1 MAHITAYFATRDY
14 TKPAIDRRIAE
25 LLKRRVAL
33 EGLQTETLKERLAKF
48 KEQRNAR
55 QGLLKAV
62 HRQVL
67 EVVAFI
73 LNVDTDLLEE
83 GVIDKDEYINVFDSF
98 FQKNGKRAIL
108 IHFQPMEPPPLESGR
123 WSPQYTHESK
133 VTRCCVTDG
142 LNEQLSGKCVIIYRL
157 RSDIEFESKHLLE
170 DTFFAYAEVDPLSQ
184 SALGAISELILRLN
198 LPAIF
203 ANTVWGEL
211 SKNEAGEKVKNNFIC
226 DFKDFCEFLSMTKID
241 LENIVKFY
249 TDWDV
254 YNKYLATAEAFKQ
267 SRSNLEA
274 IHAIEN
280 NVRMWMKCME
290 RAVVESQ
297 QLRRETETMGP
308 NAELSY
314 WRRLLARFSS
324 ITEHIQSPVTQKYID
339 LLTKI
344 RSKHLKKWRM
354 LENHVRTIQIL
365 SQDNVKYLY
374 ALEKFTQPLYRL
386 DPTKMGEY
394 LPPLMYVI
402 RMIYATSRFFN
413 TRRMVTAVFVKMTN
427 QMILACKAYL
437 TEHGKINIWNES
449 KSDCTKLC
457 EQYFDYYNNMCKQVR
472 ESSDEKPFEVSEM
485 YVFGKFN
492 TFKTRIIKIMD
503 VFQTALTYLILYS
516 SAIQGIDVFANKFSS
531 FFQEISAHKYD
542 PLDHRKPFFD
552 SDYDKYKKSVAE
564 TEVEL
569 RNFFYKCVSE
579 TPNIAEAL
587 RVVARFEKLKFRHL
601 RIDRKYLELI
611 TLFQKEIEDVRDR
624 YNEDRS
630 DPPIPRNVP
639 PIAGRILWIRQLYRR
654 IEDPMEI
661 YKKCKRVLA
670 HDHMQKCIKIYN
682 ALISV
687 FIHYELIYHK
697 AWYDS
702 SEIVRL
708 ALASPLIIRHPET
721 NKYHLN
727 FDSYI
732 IEVIRE
738 SEHMARFGLEIPDFI
753 QIITF
758 CKERIFSSYETVKQ
772 LVEENNIVRRT
783 IPILFLNLVKIVL
796 VDLEMAFQPC
806 LSVITWTSLNISE
819 ACNEIREAVVSMQ
832 IFIKEIKDMKEAR
845 VDEVF
850 ESISEAMLLKL
861 DDYPKEPNEL
871 LEDNIAFGLEVTA
884 DLAIKSSAAEKAV
897 TTIINK
903 FMDFIT
909 DETVQDVKYNWLDQD
924 KIYKHT
930 SQTKLTKGKYEP
942 GFAPIE
948 RTHKVQIN
956 KVHSDC
962 MELFAYFHNKLIE
975 ALVKCTKNSLDS
987 LKKQVTVMSHL
998 TRDNNGSRKGSP
1010 ILIAAFVLQI
1020 PNIVTVPPLEELQH
1034 YFGKLVISIVANHK
1048 EIVAWGQNYF
1058 TTASSNNE
1066 ENNKATYKNYYQVIS
1081 DHKEIV
1087 RSVMSLQGA
1096 ILAIKQD
1103 IAEISNRYLKY
1114 SHIWDEERDNIV
1126 QNFVDSEPI
1135 IQEIKEKFV
1144 EYDDLVDEIENL
1156 PDKHVVGPL
1165 EICMEK
1171 LKLAL
1176 LIEARMW
1183 KTLLGQML
1191 STTYKEK
1198 LKRITD
1204 YINDKNKVLARTIKD
1219 LEDVRIAMKCLGEIR
1234 DDFISLDIELILIE
1248 ETYTLMGKFNIPVS
1262 KEEQDIVDSLR
1273 YNFTNMLNTAK
1284 EVQARICEMQEPL
1297 KKELTDGV
1305 ALFKQAVIEFDND
1318 FELHGPMVEGIPAK
1332 EASDRLILFQGRFED
1347 LWSKYE
1353 TYSSGE
1359 SLFGIE
1365 LTEYPPLHQRKRE
1378 INLLQKLYSLYL
1390 QVIRT
1395 IDSYYEIPWSDIDI
1409 ESIVTEL
1416 GDFQNRCRRLPKA
1429 MTDWPA
1435 FIELKKKID
1444 DFNATCP
1451 LLELMANKAMQDR
1464 HWERMSK
1471 LCKYNFDVESESF
1484 TLANVMQAPLLKY
1497 KDEVEDICISA
1508 VKEQD
1513 IESKLHQII
1522 AEWATVDLE
1531 FAPFKQRGDLL
1542 LKGIETIEIIARL
1555 EDSLMVISSLLA
1567 NRYNAP
1573 FKKDIQLWQNKLSN
1587 TSEILAKWLNVQ
1599 NLWAYLEAVFIGGD
1613 ISKQLPAEAKRF
1625 NNIDKAWV
1633 KIMYRARERVNAVET
1648 CTGDETMGQF
1658 LPHLL
1663 EQLESCQKSLSGYL
1677 ETKRSVFPRFC
1688 FISDPTL
1695 LEILGQAADCHTI
1708 QNYLDGFFDNIGK
1721 LDFHEKEYEK
1731 IIAMYSR
1738 ENEKVVLDKE
1748 ILCTGGVEN
1757 WLNTLLLVHQSS
1769 VGSVISQG
1777 MQTLANEE
1785 FDIIQLIDNSILQVG
1800 LLALQVLWTRDA
1812 EIALNTAKRDRGIMK
1827 RTNQWFLD
1835 LLNSLIEVTVKDLTK
1850 YARAKYEAL
1859 ITIHVH
1865 QRDIFDEL
1873 CHLRIRNASD
1883 FEWLKQSRFYFDS
1896 ETEDVPIKITD
1907 IDFIYQNEFLG
1918 CTDRLAITPLTDRC
1932 YITLAQAVGMN
1943 FGGAPAGPA
1952 GTGKTETTK
1961 DMGKALG
1968 KYVVVFNC
1976 SDQMDF
1982 RGLGRIFK
1990 GLAMSGTWGCFD
2002 EFNRIDL
2009 PVLSVAAQQI
2019 AIVLTARK
2027 ERKVNFLFSDG
2038 EVYKLNFEFG
2048 IFITMNPGY
2057 AGRQELPENLKIQ
2070 FRSVAMMVPDR
2081 QIIMR
2086 VKLAACGFKENVLLS
2101 RKFFTL
2107 YKLCEEQ
2114 LSKQVHYD
2122 FGLRNILSCLR
2133 TLGAQKRANPTDSEE
2148 TTLMR
2153 VLRDM
2158 NLSKLVDED
2167 EPLFMSLIE
2176 DMFPGIKLRTQTY
2189 KDLQKAIANA
2199 TVALGIMNHAEWNLK
2214 TVQLYETS
2222 LVRHGLMVL
2231 GPTGSGK
2238 TQCMWAL
2245 MKALTEMGMPHKEVR
2260 MNPKAITA
2268 AQMFGRLDVATNDWT
2283 DGIFS
2288 TIWRRSTHTKKT
2300 DNLWMVLDGPVD
2312 AVWIENLNSVLDD
2325 NKTLTLANGD
2335 RIIMASNTKLVFEPD
2350 NVDNASPATISRMGM
2365 VFISASVLKWS
2376 PILEGWFK
2384 KRPAALVE
2392 VLRPLFHKI
2401 YEDAHTF
2408 VQTKLPVKMKLLEAI
2423 YIRQCIDLLEGLL
2436 GTSTETPRVL
2446 PDYHVEKIF
2455 LFSLMWSLGAVLELE
2470 ERNLLQEFLVTH
2482 PSKCHWPQCNEDETV
2497 FEYLVSEDGQW
2508 IHWSER
2514 VPEFIYPSDEV
2525 LQYHTIL
2532 VPNIDNTRTLFLID
2546 VIAKQGKAVLLIGE
2560 QGTAKTVMIK
2570 GYMSHYDPEEHLHKS
2585 FSFSSAST
2593 PNMVQRVFE
2602 SYVEKRVGTTY
2613 GPPGGRK
2620 MSIFI
2625 DDINMPYINEWGDQ
2639 VTNEIVRQLMEYKGF
2654 YSLDKPGDFC
2664 IIQDIQ
2670 LLAAMIHPGGGRN
2683 DIPPRL
2689 KRQFNIFN
2697 CTLPSNKSMDTIFR
2711 TIGQGYFCSTRF
2723 EPHIVDFLPKLI
2735 PLTRVLWQQTKMK
2748 MLPTPAKFHYVFNLR
2763 DLSRIWEGIL
2773 RIERAECDSVT
2784 RLLKLWEH
2792 ECTRVIADR
2801 FTSNEDT
2808 QWFKSTLKRT
2818 AEKMLGPDFN
2828 FYVSVETYFVN
2839 FLREPPEPTGDEP
2852 EDFVIEAPK
2861 IYEEIPSYEAVT
2873 AKIKQNM
2880 DQFNEYIRGM
2890 SLDLVFFHDA
2900 LVHLIR
2906 ISRILGVPRSNGML
2920 VGVGGSGKQSLT
2932 RLASFIAGF
2941 SFFQIVL
2948 SRSYNVGT
2956 LMEDLRKVYR
2966 GAGTG
2971 SKGQTFIFTDNEIKE
2986 EAFLEYINNILS
2998 VGEVAN
3004 LFPADELDD
3013 ILTIITPIMK
3023 AEDPRR
3029 PPTPDNLYDFFI
3041 SRARNQLHVI
3051 LCFSPVGEK
3060 FRSRALQFPGLISGC
3075 TINWFWRWPK
3085 DALYAVS
3092 DHFLMKYKI
3101 ICTPEVKEHL
3111 VKVMGDVHDD
3121 VNDTCAKYFDR
3132 FRRQVHV
3139 TPKSFLT
3146 YLAGY
3151 KVLYKQRLDNIN
3163 TMAYRMSSGL
3173 NKLVDAAAQVD
3184 ELRKV
3189 LEKNQQE
3196 IAEKNVQVEA
3206 ILVTVNQKKSE
3217 AEAVKAQVQVSKDE
3231 AEAILKVIAKEKGVA
3246 EQKLK
3251 VAEPALLAAEA
3262 ALQTIKAAD
3271 IATVRKLGKPPYLI
3285 TLIMDCVIILFGRRL
3300 EPVKPDYE
3308 RQFLTPSWA
3317 EALKVMADTRF
3328 LYNLQHFPKD
3338 NINAET
3344 VDLMQPYLNYSL
3356 YTYEAAKQACGNV
3369 AGLLQ
3374 WTISMVTFYGI
3385 NKDVLP
3391 LKANLA
3397 VQESKYEKANRNL
3410 MEAEGLL
3417 RAKDEDLK
3425 VVQSEFDAVMEE
3437 RQKIVDLAEACQ
3449 AKTDT
3454 ATAMIEGLSGER
3466 IRWTEQLA
3474 TFKSETD
3481 RLVGDVLVLM
3491 GFLSYCGP
3499 FNQEFRTLLQRN
3511 WFDFVQARKIP
3522 ISLVIN
3528 ITATL
3533 TDTATIGEWSLQGLP
3548 TDDLSIQNGIIVTQ
3562 ATRYP
3567 LLIDPQLQGKAWI
3580 KNKEADFQLQPTLLT
3595 HKYFRNHLE
3604 DCVSLG
3610 RPLLI
3615 EDVAEELDP
3624 VLDNLLEKNFIKIGL
3639 SLKVRLGDKEVD
3651 IHKDFRLY
3659 ITTKLPNPSYTPEIF
3674 ARTAMI
3680 DFTVTIKGLEDQLLG
3695 RVILTE
3701 KKELETEKTQLIA
3714 DVTANNRKIKEL
3726 EANLLHKLTTVEG
3739 PLIEDVELMSVLNI
3753 TKQTA
3758 AEINEKLS
3766 IAKDTELRIDTAR
3779 EEFRPVA
3786 TRGSVLYF
3794 LICDMAMVNCMYQTS
3809 LVQFLERF
3817 DISMERSEKSPVNQ
3831 RRINFIIEYLTF
3843 EIFRYKARG
3852 LYEIHKYMFI
3862 LLMTLK
3868 IDLQRES
3875 ITHEEFQ
3882 YFIKGGA
3889 ALDLNNVAPKPCKW
3903 IADVT
3908 WLNLIAL
3915 SALRQFQYIVSQ
3927 VPASE
3932 KLWKQWFDKSA
3943 PEEEVIPDGYNSLD
3957 TFRRLLLI
3965 RAWCIDR
3972 TLSQSRKY
3980 IGTSL
3985 GEKYAAPVI
3994 TLLDVMHSESR
4005 PNTPMICF
4013 LSMGSDPT
4021 PSIEQLAKKMEIICR
4036 SISMGQGQE
4045 VHARKL
4051 LNSAKTEGF
4060 WALCQNC
4067 HLGLEYMAELVNF
4080 ILDMEEPHPNFRI
4093 WITTEPHKEFP
4104 ISLLQMS
4111 IKYTYEP
4118 PQGMKF
4124 AQSRESFVCKFLN
4137 FVTGVRAGLLATYSG
4152 MNQEM
4157 LDQCDASQY
4166 IPIIYTVSFL
4176 HTIVQER
4183 RKFGPLGW
4191 NIPYEFNLSDW
4202 LASCMFINNHLNDFD
4217 VKQGISWLTVRYMIG
4232 EVQYGGRVTD
4242 DYDKRLLNTFTKIWF
4257 SDALFS
4263 EEFVFYKGYPVLVYK
4278 QVSEYLKAIDEMN
4291 PVDPPQVYGLH
4302 ANANITYQGNT
4313 TQAVLDTIMSVQPKD
4328 AGSGGG
4334 ESREVLVARQA
4345 SDMLNKLPPY
4355 YDPFEVKDRL
4365 QILGA
4370 TAPMNIF
4377 LKQEIDRI
4385 QIVIKLVNITLKDL
4399 LLAIEGVIIMSE
4411 ELRDALD
4418 NIYDAR
4424 VPKVWKAKSWE
4435 SSSLGFWFTEL
4446 LDRNRQF
4453 STWLFSGRPVKFWM
4467 TGFFNPQGF
4476 LTAMRQE
4483 VTRAHK
4489 GWALDNVTLH
4499 NEVLRYTVEEVKT
4512 APQEGVYVY
4521 GLFLEGAGWDKRNNR
4536 LCESANKVLYV
4547 LMPVIHIF
4555 ALYNLPDKDPKLY
4568 QCPVYKKPQRTYVLL
4583 ITPLWLQTSRPPE
4596 FWILRGVAL
4605 LCDIK

>member
-1 MAHITAYFATRDY
+1 MAHITAYFANRDY

-25 LLKRRVAL
+25 LLKRRVGL
-33 EGLQTETLKERLAKF
+33 EGLTTESLEDRLVKF
-48 KEQRNAR
+48 KENRNAR
-55 QGLLKAV
+55 QALLRAT

-67 EVVAFI
+67 EIVAFI
-73 LNVDTDLLEE
+73 LNIDPDLLEE

-98 FQKNGKRAIL
+98 FLKDGKRAIL
-108 IHFQPMEPPPLESGR
+108 IHYQLMEPPPFGTVNHSSPILILFWTQLICKRICIKIESGR
-123 WSPQYTHESK
+123 WSPQYERETSMI
-133 VTRCCVTDG
+133 RCCVTDG
-142 LNEQLSGKCVIIYRL
+142 LTERLSGKVVIVYRL
-157 RSDIEFESKHLLE
+157 KSDIDFETKHLLE
-170 DTFFAYAEVDPLSQ
+170 ETFYAYAEVDPVSQ
-184 SALGAISELILRLN
+184 NALAAISDLILRLN
-198 LPAIF
+198 LPAIT

-211 SKNEAGEKVKNNFIC
+211 SKSETGEKVKNNFIC
-226 DFKDFCEFLSMTKID
+226 DFRDFCEFLSMTTMD
-241 LENIVKFY
+241 LENTVKFF
-249 TDWDV
+249 TDWEV
-254 YNKYLATAEAFKQ
+254 YDKHLSSPENIKTSLGSPEAVQ
-267 SRSNLEA
+267 A
-274 IHAIEN
+274 VEN
-280 NVRMWMKCME
+280 NVRLWMKSME
-290 RAVVESQ
+290 RAIVQSQ

-324 ITEHIQSPVTQKYID
+324 IIEHIQSPVTQKYLN
-339 LLTKI
+339 LLTTIK
-344 RSKHLKKWRM
+344 SKLMKALQKWTM
-354 LENHVRTIQIL
+354 LEQRVKMIQIL
-365 SQDNVKYLY
+365 AQDNVKYLY

-437 TEHGKINIWNES
+437 TEDGKVNIWKES
-449 KSDCTKLC
+449 KSVMISKIKDCIILC
-457 EQYFDYYNNMCKQVR
+457 EQYYEYYNDMCKQVK
-472 ESSDEKPFEVSEM
+472 ESLDEKPFEVSEM

-492 TFKTRIIKIMD
+492 TFKSRIIKIRD

-516 SAIQGIDVFANKFSS
+516 SAIQGIDLFANKFSS
-531 FFQEISAHKYD
+531 FFNDIASQNYD
-542 PLDHRKPFFD
+542 PLNHRKPYFD
-552 SDYDKYKKSVAE
+552 TDYEKYKKRVAE

-579 TPNIAEAL
+579 TPNITEAL
-587 RVVARFEKLKFRHL
+587 RVVARFQKLKFKHL

-611 TLFQKEIEDVRDR
+611 SLFQKEIEDVRDR

-630 DPPIPRNVP
+630 DPPLPRNIP

-654 IEDPMEI
+654 IEDPMEV
-661 YKKCKRVLA
+661 YKQCKRVIS

-697 AWYDS
+697 AWFDS

-708 ALASPLIIRHPET
+708 ALASPLIVRHPET

-738 SEHMARFGLEIPDFI
+738 SEHMARFGLEVPDFI
-753 QIITF
+753 QIIAF
-758 CKERIFSSYETVKQ
+758 CKDKIFSSYENVKQ
-772 LVEENNIVRRT
+772 LVEENNTLRRT
-783 IPILFLNLVKIVL
+783 IPTLFLNLIKIVL
-796 VDLEMAFQPC
+796 VNLEIAFQPC

-819 ACNEIREAVVSMQ
+819 VCAEIRKAITSMQ
-832 IFIKEIKDMKEAR
+832 IFVKEMKDMKEAR

-850 ESISEAMLLKL
+850 ESISEAVLLNL
-861 DDYPKEPNEL
+861 DDYPKSPIQL
-871 LEDNIAFGLEVTA
+871 LKDNIAYGLTIAV
-884 DLAIKSSAAEKAV
+884 DLEIKSSAAEKAV
-897 TTIINK
+897 ITILNK
-903 FMDFIT
+903 FMDFVM
-909 DETVQDVKYNWLDQD
+909 DESVQDIKYNWLDPD
-924 KIYKHT
+924 KIHKHI

-948 RTHKVQIN
+948 RTRKVQIN
-956 KVHSDC
+956 KVHNDC

-975 ALVKCTKNSLDS
+975 ALVKCTKNSFEL
-987 LKKQVTVMSHL
+987 LRKHVTVLRFIQVHIQFPDRIKYILLNNCFTLCNYSHL
-998 TRDNNGSRKGSP
+998 PEDESEDKKMAP
-1010 ILIAAFVLQI
+1010 ILLTTFVLQI
-1020 PNIVTVPPLEELQH
+1020 PNIVIVPPIEELQY
-1034 YFGKLVISIVANHK
+1034 YFSKLLNNILKNHK
-1048 EIVAWGQNYF
+1048 KVIAWGQRRHN
-1058 TTASSNNE
+1058 AEINKDNE
-1066 ENNKATYKNYYQVIS
+1066 RKNYYQIIS
-1081 DHKEIV
+1081 EHKEIV

-1096 ILAIKQD
+1096 IVAIKED
-1103 IAEISNRYLKY
+1103 IMEIADSYLRYAY
-1114 SHIWDEERDNIV
+1114 MWSEERSNII
-1126 QNFVDSEPI
+1126 QKFVDSEPI
-1135 IQEIKEKFV
+1135 TQEIKEKFI
-1144 EYDDLVDEIENL
+1144 EYDRLVEEIQNL
-1156 PDKHVVGPL
+1156 PQKHVVGPI
-1165 EICMEK
+1165 EICMDK

-1176 LIEARMW
+1176 LVEARMW
-1183 KTLLGQML
+1183 KVLLGQIL

-1198 LKRITD
+1198 LKRITE
-1204 YINDKNKVLARTIKD
+1204 YINEKNKVLARDIKD

-1248 ETYTLMGKFNIPVS
+1248 ETYTLMGKFHISVS

-1273 YNFTNMLNTAK
+1273 YNFTNMLNMAK
-1284 EVQARICEMQEPL
+1284 QVQAKICEMQEPL

-1305 ALFKQAVIEFDND
+1305 AVFKQDVIIFDLD
-1318 FELHGPMVEGIPAK
+1318 FELNGPMVEGIPAK
-1332 EASDRLILFQGRFED
+1332 EASDRLILFQARLED
-1347 LWSKYE
+1347 LWEKYE

-1365 LTEYPPLHQRKRE
+1365 ITEYPALHKRKRE
-1378 INLLQKLYSLYL
+1378 VNLLQKLYSLYL

-1395 IDSYYEIPWSDIDI
+1395 IDSYYDIPWAEIDI

-1429 MTDWPA
+1429 MRDWPA
-1435 FIELKKKID
+1435 FIDLKKKID
-1444 DFNATCP
+1444 DFNETCP
-1451 LLELMANKAMQDR
+1451 LLELMANKAMQPR

-1471 LCKYNFDVESESF
+1471 LCKYLFDVESEAF

-1513 IESKLHQII
+1513 IESKLKQII
-1522 AEWATVDLE
+1522 AEWATVDLQ
-1531 FAPFKQRGDLL
+1531 FSSFKQRGELL
-1542 LKGIETIEIIARL
+1542 LKGTETNEIISQL
-1555 EDSLMVISSLLA
+1555 EDSLMIISSLLA
-1567 NRYNAP
+1567 NRYNVP
-1573 FKKDIQLWQNKLSN
+1573 FKKEIQLWQSKLSN
-1587 TSEILAKWLNVQ
+1587 TSEILAKWLTVQ

-1633 KIMYRARERVNAVET
+1633 KIMYRARERLNAVET

-1663 EQLESCQKSLSGYL
+1663 EQLESCQKSLSGYQSVDSYILQIHLQCDSMNFLRKLQYL
-1677 ETKRSVFPRFC
+1677 ETKRSIFPRFC

-1695 LEILGQAADCHTI
+1695 LEILGRAADCHTI
-1708 QNYLDGFFDNIGK
+1708 EKYLDGFFDNVGK
-1721 LDFHEKEYEK
+1721 LEFHDKEYEK
-1731 IIAMYSR
+1731 IVAMYSR
-1738 ENEKVVLDKE
+1738 EGEKV
-1748 ILCTGGVEN
+1748 ILEKDVVCTGGVEN
-1757 WLNTLLLVHQSS
+1757 WLNTLLSVHQFS

-1777 MQTLANEE
+1777 LQTFTNED
-1785 FDIIQLIDNSILQVG
+1785 FDIIQLIDNSVLQVG
-1800 LLALQVLWTRDA
+1800 LLALQVLWTRDS
-1812 EIALNTAKRDRGIMK
+1812 EIALNTARRDRTIMR

-1865 QRDIFDEL
+1865 QRDIFDDL
-1873 CHLRIRNASD
+1873 CHLRVRNVHD
-1883 FEWLKQSRFYFDS
+1883 FEWLKQCRFYYNA
-1896 ETEDVPIKITD
+1896 ETEDIPIKITD

-2019 AIVLTARK
+2019 AVVLTTRK
-2027 ERKVNFLFSDG
+2027 ERRTSFIFSDG
-2038 EVYKLNFEFG
+2038 ELYKLNFEFG

-2176 DMFPGIKLRTQTY
+2176 DMFPGIKLRVQTY

-2199 TVALGIMNHAEWNLK
+2199 TTALGIMNHPEWNLK

-2231 GPTGSGK
+2231 GPTGAGK

-2245 MKALTEMGMPHKEVR
+2245 MKALTEM
-2260 MNPKAITA
+2260 AITA
-2268 AQMFGRLDVATNDWT
+2268 SQMFGKLDVATNDWT

-2288 TIWRRSTHTKKT
+2288 IIWRRSTKTKKT
-2300 DNLWMVLDGPVD
+2300 ENLWMVLDGPVD

-2335 RIIMASNTKLVFEPD
+2335 RIIMAPNTKLVFEPD

-2365 VFISASVLKWS
+2365 VFMSASVLKWY
-2376 PILEGWFK
+2376 PILQGWFK
-2384 KRPAALVE
+2384 RQPSTYVE
-2392 VLRPLFHKI
+2392 LLDSLFNKI
-2401 YEDAHTF
+2401 YNDAHTF

-2436 GTSTETPRVL
+2436 SPSKNLTKTLT
-2446 PDYHVEKIF
+2446 DHHVEKIF

-2470 ERNLLQEFLVTH
+2470 ERNALEQFLLNHE
-2482 PSKCHWPQCNEDETV
+2482 SKCNWPKCKEDETI
-2497 FEYLVSEDGQW
+2497 FEYLVADDGLW
-2508 IHWSER
+2508 MHWSER
-2514 VPEFIYPSDEV
+2514 VIEFIYPSDEI
-2525 LQYHTIL
+2525 LSYYTIL
-2532 VPNIDNTRTLFLID
+2532 VPNVDNTRTLFLID
-2546 VIAKQGKAVLLIGE
+2546 VIARQEKAVLLIGE

-2570 GYMSHYDPEEHLHKS
+2570 GYMSQYDPEQQLHKS

-2620 MSIFI
+2620 MTIFI
-2625 DDINMPYINEWGDQ
+2625 DDINMPEINEWGDQ
-2639 VTNEIVRQLMEYKGF
+2639 ITNEIVRQLMEYKGF

-2664 IIQDIQ
+2664 YVQDIQ

-2697 CTLPSNKSMDTIFR
+2697 CTLPSNKSMDRIFKS
-2711 TIGQGYFCSTRF
+2711 IGQGYFCSSRF
-2723 EPHIVDFLPKLI
+2723 DENIVEFLPKLI
-2735 PLTRVLWQQTKMK
+2735 PLTRVIWQQTKIK

-2763 DLSRIWEGIL
+2763 DLSRIWGGIL
-2773 RIERAECDSVT
+2773 RIERAECDSVS

-2801 FTSNEDT
+2801 FTNSEDT
-2808 QWFKSTLKRT
+2808 MWFKSNLRRT
-2818 AEKMLGPDFN
+2818 AELILGADFS
-2828 FYVSVETYFVN
+2828 FYIPVETYFVD

-2852 EDFVIEAPK
+2852 EDFVFEAPK
-2861 IYEEIPSYEAVT
+2861 IYEEIPSYEIVI
-2873 AKIKQNM
+2873 AKVRQNM
-2880 DQFNEYIRGM
+2880 EQFNEYIRGM
-2890 SLDLVFFHDA
+2890 YLDLVFFHDA

-2906 ISRILGVPRSNGML
+2906 ISRILGVPRSNAML

-2941 SFFQIVL
+2941 SFFQITL
-2948 SRSYNVGT
+2948 SRSYNVGS
-2956 LMEDLRKVYR
+2956 LMDDLRKVYR
-2966 GAGTG
+2966 AAGTG
-2971 SKGQTFIFTDNEIKE
+2971 SKGQTFIFTDNDIKE

-3013 ILTIITPIMK
+3013 ILSTVTPLMK
-3023 AEDPRR
+3023 SDDPRR
-3029 PPTPDNLYDFFI
+3029 PPTPDNLYDYFL
-3041 SRARNQLHVI
+3041 SRAKNHLHVV

-3060 FRSRALQFPGLISGC
+3060 FRSRALKFPGLISGC
-3075 TINWFWRWPK
+3075 TLNWFWRWPR
-3085 DALYAVS
+3085 DALYEVS
-3092 DHFLMKYKI
+3092 DHFMKKYKV
-3101 ICTPEVKEHL
+3101 ICTPEVKLHL
-3111 VKVMGDVHDD
+3111 VEIMGDVHDE
-3121 VNDTCAKYFDR
+3121 VNDICVKYFDR
-3132 FRRQVHV
+3132 FRRQVYV
-3139 TPKSFLT
+3139 TPKSFLVF
-3146 YLAGY
+3146 LSGY
-3151 KVLYKQRLDNIN
+3151 KILYKQRLDNIN
-3163 TMAYRMSSGL
+3163 TLAYRMSSGL
-3173 NKLVDAAAQVD
+3173 SKLVDAAAQVD

-3189 LEKNQQE
+3189 LEMNQQE

-3206 ILVTVNQKKSE
+3206 ILVTVNEKKRE
-3217 AEAVKAQVQVSKDE
+3217 AETVKAQVQVSKDE
-3231 AEAILKVIAKEKGVA
+3231 AEAILKVIAKEKAVA

-3251 VAEPALLAAEA
+3251 AAEPALLAAEA

-3285 TLIMDCVIILFGRRL
+3285 TLIMDCVLILFGRKL

-3308 RQFLTPSWA
+3308 RQFLVPSWS

-3328 LYNLQHFPKD
+3328 LYNLQNFPKD

-3344 VDLMQPYLNYSL
+3344 VDLMQPYLNYHL

-3369 AGLLQ
+3369 AGLIQ

-3397 VQESKYEKANRNL
+3397 VQESKYEKANQNL
-3410 MEAEGLL
+3410 MEAESLL
-3417 RAKDEDLK
+3417 REKDEDLK

-3437 RQKIVDLAEACQ
+3437 RQKIVDLAEICQ

-3481 RLVGDVLVLM
+3481 RLVGDILILM
-3491 GFLSYCGP
+3491 GFLCYCGP
-3499 FNQEFRTLLQRN
+3499 FNQEFRSILQKQ
-3511 WFDFVQARKIP
+3511 WVDFVQSRKIP

-3580 KNKEADFQLQPTLLT
+3580 KKKEAEFHLQPTLLT

-3615 EDVAEELDP
+3615 EDVLEELDP
-3624 VLDNLLEKNFIKIGL
+3624 VLDNLLEKNFIKIGT
-3639 SLKVRLGDKEVD
+3639 SLKVKLGDKEVD
-3651 IHKDFRLY
+3651 IHNDFRLY
-3659 ITTKLPNPSYTPEIF
+3659 ITTKLPNPSYTPEVF
-3674 ARTAMI
+3674 ARTSII

-3739 PLIEDVELMSVLNI
+3739 PLIEDVELMTVLNV

-3794 LICDMAMVNCMYQTS
+3794 LICDMALVNCMYQTS

-3831 RRINFIIEYLTF
+3831 RRINFIIEYLTY
-3843 EIFRYKARG
+3843 EIFKYKARG

-3868 IDLQRES
+3868 IDLQREAIS
-3875 ITHEEFQ
+3875 HGEFQ

-3889 ALDLNNVAPKPCKW
+3889 ALDLNTVTPKPCKW
-3903 IADVT
+3903 ITDVT

-3915 SALRQFQYIVSQ
+3915 SALTQFQYIASQ

-3932 KLWKQWFDKSA
+3932 KQWKHWFDKPA
-3943 PEEEVIPDGYNSLD
+3943 PEEEVIPNGYNNLD
-3957 TFRRLLLI
+3957 TFRRLL
-3965 RAWCIDR
+3965 AWCIDR

-3980 IGTSL
+3980 ISSSL
-3985 GEKYAAPVI
+3985 GERYSEPVI

-4005 PNTPMICF
+4005 PDTPMVCF

-4021 PSIEQLAKKMEIICR
+4021 PSIEQLAKRMEIICR

-4045 VHARKL
+4045 VHARRL
-4051 LNSAKTEGF
+4051 LQNAKTEGF

-4067 HLGLEYMAELVNF
+4067 HLGLDYMTELVNF
-4080 ILDMEEPHPNFRI
+4080 MLEMEEPHPDFRV
-4093 WITTEPHKEFP
+4093 WITTEPHKDFP

-4118 PQGMKF
+4118 PQGI
-4124 AQSRESFVCKFLN
+4124 
-4137 FVTGVRAGLLATYSG
+4137 RAGLLATYSG

-4157 LDQCDASQY
+4157 LDQCDAPQY

-4176 HTIVQER
+4176 HTVVQER

-4191 NIPYEFNLSDW
+4191 NIPYEFNMSDW

-4217 VKQGISWLTVRYMIG
+4217 IKLGINWHTVRYMIG

-4242 DYDKRLLNTFTKIWF
+4242 DYDKRLLNTFAKLWF
-4257 SDALFS
+4257 SEAIFS
-4263 EEFVFYKGYPVLVYK
+4263 EDFVFYKGYPILVQK
-4278 QVSEYLKAIDEMN
+4278 QVTDYLKEIDGMSTI
-4291 PVDPPQVYGLH
+4291 DPPQVYGLH
-4302 ANANITYQGNT
+4302 PNANITYQGHT
-4313 TQAVLDTIMSVQPKD
+4313 TQVVLDTIMSVQPKE
-4328 AGSGGG
+4328 AGAVGG
-4334 ESREVLVARQA
+4334 ESREIIVSRQA
-4345 SDMLNKLPPY
+4345 QDMLNKLPPS
-4355 YDPFEVKDRL
+4355 YDPFEVKQRL

-4385 QIVIKLVNITLKDL
+4385 QVVIKLVNIILKDL

-4411 ELRDALD
+4411 ELKDALD

-4424 VPKVWKAKSWE
+4424 VPKIWKAKSWE

-4446 LDRNRQF
+4446 LDRNKQF
-4453 STWLFSGRPVKFWM
+4453 STWLYAGRPAKFWM
-4467 TGFFNPQGF
+4467 TGFFNPQGMQQF
-4476 LTAMRQE
+4476 
-4483 VTRAHK
+4483 
-4489 GWALDNVTLH
+4489 D
-4499 NEVLRYTVEEVKT
+4499 
-4512 APQEGVYVY
+4512 
-4521 GLFLEGAGWDKRNNR
+4521 
-4536 LCESANKVLYV
+4536 S
-4547 LMPVIHIF
+4547 
-4555 ALYNLPDKDPKLY
+4555 
-4568 QCPVYKKPQRTYVLL
+4568 
-4583 ITPLWLQTSRPPE
+4583 
-4596 FWILRGVAL
+4596 
-4605 LCDIK
+4605 

>member
-1 MAHITAYFATRDY
+1 
-14 TKPAIDRRIAE
+14 
-25 LLKRRVAL
+25 
-33 EGLQTETLKERLAKF
+33 
-48 KEQRNAR
+48 
-55 QGLLKAV
+55 
-62 HRQVL
+62 
-67 EVVAFI
+67 
-73 LNVDTDLLEE
+73 
-83 GVIDKDEYINVFDSF
+83 
-98 FQKNGKRAIL
+98 
-108 IHFQPMEPPPLESGR
+108 
-123 WSPQYTHESK
+123 
-133 VTRCCVTDG
+133 
-142 LNEQLSGKCVIIYRL
+142 
-157 RSDIEFESKHLLE
+157 
-170 DTFFAYAEVDPLSQ
+170 
-184 SALGAISELILRLN
+184 
-198 LPAIF
+198 
-203 ANTVWGEL
+203 
-211 SKNEAGEKVKNNFIC
+211 
-226 DFKDFCEFLSMTKID
+226 
-241 LENIVKFY
+241 
-249 TDWDV
+249 
-254 YNKYLATAEAFKQ
+254 
-267 SRSNLEA
+267 
-274 IHAIEN
+274 
-280 NVRMWMKCME
+280 MKSME
-290 RAVVESQ
+290 RAVVQSQ

-324 ITEHIQSPVTQKYID
+324 IIEHIKAPYSQTFINF
-339 LLTKI
+339 LTNIK
-344 RSKHLKKWRM
+344 SKHIRKWKI
-354 LENHVRTIQIL
+354 LEDHVDTIQIL
-365 SQDNVKYLY
+365 AEDNVKYLY

-394 LPPLMYVI
+394 LPPLMYAI

-437 TEHGKINIWNES
+437 TEDGKINIWNDS
-449 KSDCTKLC
+449 KYDMILKIKDCITLC
-457 EQYFDYYNNMCKQVR
+457 DQYYNYYNEMCKDVK
-472 ESSDEKPFEVSEM
+472 ESADEKPFEVSEM

-492 TFKTRIIKIMD
+492 TFKDRIIKIMD
-503 VFQTALTYLILYS
+503 VLQTALKYLLLFN
-516 SAIQGIDVFANKFSS
+516 SAIEKIDVFANKFSS
-531 FFQEISAHKYD
+531 FFHDITSKDYD
-542 PLDHRKPFFD
+542 PLNHRKPYFD
-552 SDYDKYKKSVAE
+552 SDYEQYKKNVSE
-564 TEVEL
+564 TIVEL
-569 RNFFYKCVSE
+569 RNFFYNCVSE
-579 TPNIAEAL
+579 TPNITEAL
-587 RVVARFEKLKFRHL
+587 RVVARFQKLKFKEL

-611 TLFQKEIEDVRDR
+611 SLFQKEIEDIRDR

-630 DPPIPRNVP
+630 NTPIPRNVP
-639 PIAGRILWIRQLYRR
+639 PIAGRILWIRQLFRR
-654 IEDPMEI
+654 IETSMEI
-661 YKKCKRVLA
+661 YKECKRVIV
-670 HDHMQKCIKIYN
+670 HEHMQRCIKIYN
-682 ALISV
+682 ALITV
-687 FIHYELIYHK
+687 FIHYEMIYHK
-697 AWYDS
+697 AWFDS

-708 ALASPLIIRHPET
+708 ALASPLIIRHPDT

-738 SEHMARFGLEIPDFI
+738 SEHMARFDLEVPDFI

-758 CKERIFSSYETVKQ
+758 CKDKIFSSYETVKQ
-772 LVEENNIVRRT
+772 LVRENDTLRRT
-783 IPILFLNLVKIVL
+783 IPLLFLNLMKIIL
-796 VDLEMAFQPC
+796 VDLEIAFQPC
-806 LSVITWTSLNISE
+806 LSVITWTSLNIDEVCDTIKKAIMS
-819 ACNEIREAVVSMQ
+819 VQ
-832 IFIKEIKDMKEAR
+832 IFVKEIKDMKEAR

-850 ESISEAMLLKL
+850 ECISEAILIQLADDPKHPIQLL
-861 DDYPKEPNEL
+861 D
-871 LEDNIAFGLEVTA
+871 DNIAHGLLVSA
-884 DLAIKSSAAEKAV
+884 DLEIKSSAAENAV
-897 TTIINK
+897 ITIINK
-903 FMDFIT
+903 FIQFVI
-909 DETVQDVKYNWLDQD
+909 DETVQDVKYNWLDPD
-924 KIYKHT
+924 KIHKHI

-948 RTHKVQIN
+948 RTRKVNIT
-956 KVHSDC
+956 KVHNDC

-975 ALVKCTKNSLDS
+975 ALVKCTKNSLEI
-987 LKKQVTVMSHL
+987 LRKKVTEMSHL
-998 TRDNNGSRKGSP
+998 RNDLSDDKKKSP
-1010 ILIAAFVLQI
+1010 ILLTTFILQI
-1020 PNIVTVPPLEELQH
+1020 PNIMIVPPIEELQF
-1034 YFGKLVISIVANHK
+1034 YFGKLVVAIVENHK
-1048 EIVAWGQNYF
+1048 NITAWGQRDIDRELI
-1058 TTASSNNE
+1058 SN
-1066 ENNKATYKNYYQVIS
+1066 ENGMKNYYQIIS

-1087 RSVMSLQGA
+1087 RCVMSLQGA
-1096 ILAIKQD
+1096 IMTIKED
-1103 IAEISNRYLKY
+1103 IEDLCNYYLKY
-1114 SHIWDEERDNIV
+1114 SYIWSEDRDQLV

-1135 IQEIKEKFV
+1135 TQVIKEKFV
-1144 EYDDLVDEIENL
+1144 EYEDLVAEIENL
-1156 PDKHVVGPL
+1156 PDSHIIGP
-1165 EICMEK
+1165 IKISMEK
-1171 LKLAL
+1171 LKLGFL
-1176 LIEARMW
+1176 VEARAW
-1183 KTLLGQML
+1183 KTLLGQKL
-1191 STTYKEK
+1191 SVTYKEK
-1198 LKRITD
+1198 LKKITE
-1204 YINDKNKVLARTIKD
+1204 YINEKNKVLVRVIKD
-1219 LEDVRIAMKCLGEIR
+1219 LEDVRIAMKCLSEIR
-1234 DDFISLDIELILIE
+1234 DDFIMLDIELILIE
-1248 ETYTLMGKFNIPVS
+1248 ETYTLMGRFNIPIS
-1262 KEEQDIVDSLR
+1262 KEEQDIVDGLR
-1273 YNFTNMLNTAK
+1273 YNFTNMMNMAK
-1284 EVQARICEMQEPL
+1284 QVQAKICEMQEPL

-1305 ALFKQAVIEFDND
+1305 AIFKQEVIDFDLD
-1318 FELHGPMVEGIPAK
+1318 FELNGPMVEGIPAK
-1332 EASDRLILFQGRFED
+1332 EASDRLIFFQGRHDE
-1347 LWSKYE
+1347 LWEKFE

-1365 LTEYPPLHQRKRE
+1365 ITDYPPLHQRKRE
-1378 INLLQKLYSLYL
+1378 INLLQKLYTLYL

-1395 IDSYYEIPWSDIDI
+1395 IDSYYDIPWAEIDI
-1409 ESIVTEL
+1409 EAIVAEL
-1416 GDFQNRCRRLPKA
+1416 GEFQNRCRRLPKA
-1429 MTDWPA
+1429 MRDWPA
-1435 FIELKKKID
+1435 YIDLKKKID
-1444 DFNATCP
+1444 DFNETCP
-1451 LLELMANKAMQDR
+1451 LLELMANKAMQPR

-1471 LCKYNFDVESESF
+1471 LCKYHFDVESETF
-1484 TLANVMQAPLLKY
+1484 TLACVMQAPLLKY

-1513 IESKLHQII
+1513 IDSKLKQII
-1522 AEWATVDLE
+1522 AEWAVVDLQ

-1542 LKGIETIEIIARL
+1542 LKGIETMEIISQL
-1555 EDSLMVISSLLA
+1555 EDSLMIISSLLA

-1573 FKKDIQLWQNKLSN
+1573 FKKDIQLWQSKLSN
-1587 TSEILAKWLNVQ
+1587 TSEILAKWLTVQ

-1625 NNIDKAWV
+1625 NNIDKSWV
-1633 KIMYRARERVNAVET
+1633 KIMYRARERVNAVEV
-1648 CTGDETMGQF
+1648 CTGDETMQQF

-1677 ETKRSVFPRFC
+1677 ETKRGIFPRFC

-1708 QNYLDGFFDNIGK
+1708 QKYLDGFFDNIGK
-1721 LDFHEKEYEK
+1721 LEFHEKEYER
-1731 IIAMYSR
+1731 IVAMYSR
-1738 ENEKVVLDKE
+1738 ENEKV
-1748 ILCTGGVEN
+1748 ILEKDVICTGGVEN
-1757 WLNTLLLVHQSS
+1757 WLNTLLLVHQFS

-1777 MQTLANEE
+1777 LITLVNED
-1785 FDIIQLIDNSILQVG
+1785 FDLIALIDTTILQVG
-1800 LLALQVLWTRDA
+1800 LLALQVLWTRDS
-1812 EIALNTAKRDRGIMK
+1812 EVALTTVKRDRGIMK

-1865 QRDIFDEL
+1865 QRDIFDDL
-1873 CHLRIRNASD
+1873 CTLRIRNVND
-1883 FEWLKQSRFYFDS
+1883 FEWLKQCRYYYNP
-1896 ETEDVPIKITD
+1896 ETEEVPIQITD

-1990 GLAMSGTWGCFD
+1990 GLAMSGSWGCFD

-2027 ERKVNFLFSDG
+2027 ERKLTFLFSDG
-2038 EVYKLNFEFG
+2038 EIYKLNYELG

-2070 FRSVAMMVPDR
+2070 FRSVSMMVPDR

-2086 VKLAACGFKENVLLS
+2086 VKLAACGFKENVLLA

-2176 DMFPGIKLRTQTY
+2176 DMFPGIKLRVQVY

-2199 TVALGIMNHAEWNLK
+2199 TVALGIMNNPEWNLK

-2238 TQCMWAL
+2238 TMCMWAL

-2268 AQMFGRLDVATNDWT
+2268 SQMFGKLDVATNDWT

-2288 TIWRRSTHTKKT
+2288 IIWRRSTQTKKT
-2300 DNLWMVLDGPVD
+2300 ENLWMVLDGPVD

-2335 RIIMASNTKLVFEPD
+2335 RIIMAPNTKLVFEPD

-2365 VFISASVLKWS
+2365 VFLSASVLKWYT
-2376 PILEGWFK
+2376 ILQGWFK
-2384 KRPAALVE
+2384 KQPPALVE
-2392 VLRPLFHKI
+2392 ILNNLFNKI
-2401 YEDAHTF
+2401 YNDAHLF
-2408 VQTKLPVKMKLLEAI
+2408 VQTKLPVKMAILEAM
-2423 YIRQCIDLLEGLL
+2423 YIRQCIDLLDGLL
-2436 GTSTETPRVL
+2436 YNNKDVAKLL
-2446 PDYHVEKIF
+2446 PDYHIEKIF
-2455 LFSLMWSLGAVLELE
+2455 LFSLMWTLSAALEIE
-2470 ERNLLQEFLVTH
+2470 ERNQLQEFVLLH
-2482 PSKCHWPQCNEDETV
+2482 ESKCHWPICSDDETI

-2508 IHWSER
+2508 IHWSEK
-2514 VPEFIYPSDEV
+2514 VPQFIYPPD
-2525 LQYHTIL
+2525 QIIKYYTIL
-2532 VPNIDNTRTLFLID
+2532 VPNIDNTRTMFL
-2546 VIAKQGKAVLLIGE
+2546 VETIAKQGKAVLLIGE
-2560 QGTAKTVMIK
+2560 QGTAKTVIIK
-2570 GYMSHYDPEEHLHKS
+2570 SFMSHYNPEVHLSKS

-2625 DDINMPYINEWGDQ
+2625 DDINMPEINEWGDQ
-2639 VTNEIVRQLMEYKGF
+2639 ITNEIVRQLMEYGGF
-2654 YSLDKPGDFC
+2654 YSLDKPGDFST
-2664 IIQDIQ
+2664 IQDIQ
-2670 LLAAMIHPGGGRN
+2670 MLAAMIHPGGGRN

-2711 TIGQGYFCSTRF
+2711 SIGEGYFCINRF
-2723 EPHIVDFLPKLI
+2723 SQDIVEFLPKLI
-2735 PLTRVLWQQTKMK
+2735 PLTRVLWQQTKIK

-2773 RIERAECDSVT
+2773 RIERAECDSRT

-2801 FTSNEDT
+2801 FTSEEDT
-2808 QWFKSTLKRT
+2808 TWFVNTLRRT
-2818 AEKMLGPDFN
+2818 AEKMLGPDFI
-2828 FYVSVETYFVN
+2828 FYEPVETYFVN

-2852 EDFVIEAPK
+2852 EDFVFEAPK
-2861 IYEEIPSYEAVT
+2861 IYEEMPSFEFVIG
-2873 AKIKQNM
+2873 KVQQNM
-2880 DQFNEYIRGM
+2880 EQFNEYIRGLT
-2890 SLDLVFFHDA
+2890 LDLVFFHDA
-2900 LVHLIR
+2900 LVHLMR
-2906 ISRILGVPRSNGML
+2906 ISRILGVPRSNAML

-2932 RLASFIAGF
+2932 RLAAFIAGF
-2941 SFFQIVL
+2941 NFFQIIL
-2948 SRSYNVGT
+2948 TRIYNVPS
-2956 LMEDLRKVYR
+2956 LLEDIRKVYHA
-2966 GAGTG
+2966 AGTG

-2998 VGEVAN
+2998 VGEIAG
-3004 LFPADELDD
+3004 LFPADEMDD
-3013 ILTIITPIMK
+3013 IRTTVTPMMK
-3023 AEDPRR
+3023 RDDPKR
-3029 PPTPDNLYDFFI
+3029 PPTPDNLYDYFLT
-3041 SRARNQLHVI
+3041 RAKDNLHMV

-3060 FRSRALQFPGLISGC
+3060 FRTRSLKFPGLISGC
-3075 TINWFWRWPK
+3075 TLNWFWKWPI

-3092 DHFLMKYKI
+3092 DHFLEGYKI
-3101 ICTPEVKEHL
+3101 IASPETKQQL
-3111 VKVMGDVHDD
+3111 VEVMGDMHNYI
-3121 VNDTCAKYFDR
+3121 NDMCEQYFDR
-3132 FRRQVHV
+3132 FRRQVYV

-3146 YLAGY
+3146 FLSGY
-3151 KVLYKQRLDNIN
+3151 KALYKQRLDNIN
-3163 TMAYRMSSGL
+3163 TLAFRMSSGL
-3173 NKLVDAAAQVD
+3173 SKLVDAAAQVD
-3184 ELRKV
+3184 ELRKI

-3206 ILVTVNQKKSE
+3206 ILITVNQKKKE
-3217 AEAVKAQVQVSKDE
+3217 AETVMAQVQVSKDE
-3231 AEAILKVIAKEKGVA
+3231 AETILKSIAKDKAIA

-3251 VAEPALLAAEA
+3251 AAEPALLAAEA

-3285 TLIMDCVIILFGRRL
+3285 TLIMDCVIILFGRKL
-3300 EPVKPDYE
+3300 DPVKPDYDH
-3308 RQFLTPSWA
+3308 QFLHPSWG
-3317 EALKVMADTRF
+3317 EALKMMADVRF

-3344 VDLMQPYLNYSL
+3344 IDLMIPYLNYHL
-3356 YTYEAAKQACGNV
+3356 YTYEAALQACGNV
-3369 AGLLQ
+3369 AGLIQ

-3397 VQESKYEKANRNL
+3397 VQESKYEKANKNL
-3410 MEAEGLL
+3410 MDAENLL
-3417 RAKDEDLK
+3417 REKEEDLK
-3425 VVQSEFDAVMEE
+3425 VVQKEFDGVMEE
-3437 RQKIVDLAEACQ
+3437 RQKIIDLAEICQ
-3449 AKTDT
+3449 AKMDT

-3466 IRWTEQLA
+3466 IRWTEQLTA
-3474 TFKSETD
+3474 FKSETD
-3481 RLVGDVLVLM
+3481 RLVGDVLILM

-3499 FNQEFRTLLQRN
+3499 FNQEFRILVQRQ
-3511 WFDFVQARKIP
+3511 WFDLIQNRKIP

-3528 ITATL
+3528 ITASL
-3533 TDTATIGEWSLQGLP
+3533 IDTATIGEWNLQGLP
-3548 TDDLSIQNGIIVTQ
+3548 TDDLSVQNGIIVTQ
-3562 ATRYP
+3562 SNRYP

-3580 KNKEADFQLQPTLLT
+3580 RKKEAEFYLQPTFLS

-3615 EDVAEELDP
+3615 EDVGEELDP
-3624 VLDNLLEKNFIKIGL
+3624 VLDNLLEHNFIKIGTT
-3639 SLKVRLGDKEVD
+3639 LKVKLGDKEVD

-3659 ITTKLPNPSYTPEIF
+3659 ITTKLPNPAYTPEIF
-3674 ARTAMI
+3674 ARAAII

-3739 PLIEDVELMSVLNI
+3739 PLIEDVELMSVLNV

-3786 TRGSVLYF
+3786 TRGSILYF
-3794 LICDMAMVNCMYQTS
+3794 LICDMSLVNCMYQTS

-3817 DISMERSEKSPVNQ
+3817 DLSMERSEKSPVTQ
-3831 RRINFIIEYLTF
+3831 RRINFIIDYLTF
-3843 EIFRYKARG
+3843 EIFKYKARG
-3852 LYEIHKYMFI
+3852 LYEIHKYMYI

-3868 IDLQRES
+3868 IDLQREV
-3875 ITHEEFQ
+3875 INHEEFQ

-3889 ALDLNNVAPKPCKW
+3889 ALDLNTVSPKPCKW
-3903 IADVT
+3903 ITDMT

-3915 SALRQFQYIVSQ
+3915 SFLRHFQYIPSQ
-3927 VPASE
+3927 IPASE
-3932 KLWKQWFDKSA
+3932 KQWKQWFDKPT
-3943 PEEEVIPDGYNSLD
+3943 PEEEVIPNGYNNLD

-3965 RAWCIDR
+3965 RAWCLDR
-3972 TLSQSRKY
+3972 TLPQSRKY
-3980 IGTSL
+3980 ISSSL
-3985 GEKYAAPVI
+3985 GERYAEPVI
-3994 TLLDVMHSESR
+3994 TLFDVMHSESR

-4021 PSIEQLAKKMEIICR
+4021 PAIEHLAKKLEIKCK

-4045 VHARKL
+4045 IHARKL
-4051 LNSAKTEGF
+4051 LQNAKTEGF

-4067 HLGLEYMAELVNF
+4067 HLGLEYMLELVNF
-4080 ILDMEEPHPNFRI
+4080 LLEMEESHPDFRI
-4093 WITTEPHKEFP
+4093 WITTEPHKNFP

-4111 IKYTYEP
+4111 IKFTYEP
-4118 PQGMKF
+4118 PRGI
-4124 AQSRESFVCKFLN
+4124 
-4137 FVTGVRAGLLATYSG
+4137 RAGLLATYSG
-4152 MNQEM
+4152 MHQEM
-4157 LDQCDASQY
+4157 LDQCDAWQY
-4166 IPIIYTVSFL
+4166 IPIIYTISFL
-4176 HTIVQER
+4176 HTVVQER

-4191 NIPYEFNLSDW
+4191 NIPYEFNMSDW
-4202 LASCMFINNHLNDFD
+4202 LASCIFINNYLNEFD
-4217 VKQGISWLTVRYMIG
+4217 VKLGISWHTIRYMIA

-4242 DYDKRLLNTFTKIWF
+4242 DYDKRLLNTFTKLWF
-4257 SDALFS
+4257 FDTIFT
-4263 EEFVFYKGYPVLVYK
+4263 EEFQFYKGYSVLTYK
-4278 QVSEYLKAIDEMN
+4278 TVQEYLKVIDDMN
-4291 PVDPPQVYGLH
+4291 TVDPPQVYGLH
-4302 ANANITYQGNT
+4302 ANANITYMANT
-4313 TQAVLDTIMSVQPKD
+4313 TQAVLDNILFVQPKE
-4328 AGSGGG
+4328 AGVVGA
-4334 ESREVLVARQA
+4334 ESREVVVARQTNE
-4345 SDMLNKLPPY
+4345 MLKKLPSS
-4355 YDPFEVKDRL
+4355 YDPYEVKQRC

-4370 TAPMNIF
+4370 TAPMTIF
-4377 LKQEIDRI
+4377 LRQEIDRI
-4385 QIVIKLVNITLKDL
+4385 QVVIKLVDAMLKDL
-4399 LLAIEGVIIMSE
+4399 LLAIEGVIIMCE

-4418 NIYDAR
+4418 NIYDAK
-4424 VPKVWKAKSWE
+4424 VPKIWRVKSWE
-4435 SSSLGFWFTEL
+4435 SASLGFWFTEL
-4446 LDRNRQF
+4446 LERNRQF
-4453 STWLFSGRPVKFWM
+4453 SSWLFTGRPAKFWM

-4476 LTAMRQE
+4476 LTAMKQE

-4499 NEVLRYTVEEVKT
+4499 NEVLRYTADEIK
-4512 APQEGVYVY
+4512 APPAEGVFVY

-4536 LCESANKVLYV
+4536 LCESASKILFV

-4555 ALYNLPDKDPKLY
+4555 ALYNVPDKDPKLY

-4583 ITPLWLQTSRPPE
+4583 ITPLWLQTIRSPD
-4596 FWILRGVAL
+4596 FWVLRGVAL

>member
-1 MAHITAYFATRDY
+1 MAHVTAYFAARDY

-33 EGLQTETLKERLAKF
+33 EKIPTESLKERLAKF
-48 KEQRNAR
+48 KENRNAR
-55 QGLLKAV
+55 QGLLKAT

-67 EVVAFI
+67 EVAAFI
-73 LNVDTDLLEE
+73 LNIDPDTLEE
-83 GVIDKDEYINVFDSF
+83 GVIDKDEYISVLDSF
-98 FQKNGKRAIL
+98 FVKDGKHAIL
-108 IHFQPMEPPPLESGR
+108 IHYQPMEPPPFESGR
-123 WSPQYTHESK
+123 WIPQYEQETE
-133 VTRCCVTDG
+133 VIRCCVTDG
-142 LNEQLSGKCVIIYRL
+142 STEQLSGKCVIVYRL
-157 RSDIEFESKHLLE
+157 RSDIDLE
-170 DTFFAYAEVDPLSQ
+170 TKYLQDEAYYAYAEVDPVSQ
-184 SALGAISELILRLN
+184 SALAAISDVILRLN
-198 LPAIF
+198 LPAIIV
-203 ANTVWGEL
+203 NKVWGEL
-211 SKNEAGEKVKNNFIC
+211 SKSEAGDKVINNFIC
-226 DFKDFCEFLSMTKID
+226 DFRDFCEFLSMTKLD
-241 LENIVKFY
+241 LENIIRFH
-249 TDWDV
+249 TDWEV
-254 YNKYLATAEAFKQ
+254 YNKYLASPEDNKN
-267 SRSNLEA
+267 SLSNPEA
-274 IHAIEN
+274 IEAIEN
-280 NVRMWMKCME
+280 NVKLWKKSME
-290 RAVVESQ
+290 RAVVQSQ
-297 QLRRETETMGP
+297 QLRRETEKMGP
-308 NAELSY
+308 NAELTY

-324 ITEHIQSPVTQKYID
+324 IIEHIKSPVTQKYID
-339 LLTKI
+339 FLTKI
-344 RSKHLKKWRM
+344 KSKHIKEWRL
-354 LENHVRTIQIL
+354 LEHHVKMIQIL
-365 SQDNVKYLY
+365 AQDNVKYLY

-386 DPTKMGEY
+386 DPTKIGEY

-437 TEHGKINIWNES
+437 TEDGKINIWNEAKSVMIS
-449 KSDCTKLC
+449 KIKDCIKLC
-457 EQYFDYYNNMCKQVR
+457 EQYYEYYTEMCRNVR
-472 ESSDEKPFEVSEM
+472 ESADEKPFEVSEM
-485 YVFGKFN
+485 YVFGKSN
-492 TFKTRIIKIMD
+492 TFKARIIKIMD
-503 VFQTALTYLILYS
+503 VLQTMLTYLILYN
-516 SAIQGIDVFANKFSS
+516 SAIEGIDVFAKKFSS
-531 FFQEISAHKYD
+531 FFQDISSKDYD
-542 PLDHRKPFFD
+542 PLNHRKPYFD
-552 SDYDKYKKSVAE
+552 FDYDNYKKNVAE
-564 TEVEL
+564 TVIEL
-569 RNFFYKCVSE
+569 RNFFYKCVSDA
-579 TPNIAEAL
+579 PNITEAL
-587 RVVARFEKLKFRHL
+587 RVVARFQKLKFKHL

-639 PIAGRILWIRQLYRR
+639 PIAGRILWIRQL
-654 IEDPMEI
+654 
-661 YKKCKRVLA
+661 
-670 HDHMQKCIKIYN
+670 
-682 ALISV
+682 
-687 FIHYELIYHK
+687 F
-697 AWYDS
+697 
-702 SEIVRL
+702 RL
-708 ALASPLIIRHPET
+708 
-721 NKYHLN
+721 
-727 FDSYI
+727 
-732 IEVIRE
+732 
-738 SEHMARFGLEIPDFI
+738 
-753 QIITF
+753 
-758 CKERIFSSYETVKQ
+758 
-772 LVEENNIVRRT
+772 
-783 IPILFLNLVKIVL
+783 
-796 VDLEMAFQPC
+796 
-806 LSVITWTSLNISE
+806 ITWTSLNIDE
-819 ACNEIREAVVSMQ
+819 VC
-832 IFIKEIKDMKEAR
+832 KEIKNALASVQIFVKDITDMKEAR

-850 ESISEAMLLKL
+850 ESISEVVLVKL
-861 DDYPKEPNEL
+861 DDYAKTPAQL
-871 LEDNIAFGLEVTA
+871 LDDNIAYGVTVAA
-884 DLAIKSSAAEKAV
+884 DLEIKSSAAEKAV

-903 FMDFIT
+903 FMDFII
-909 DETVQDVKYNWLDQD
+909 DETVQDIKYNWMDPD
-924 KIYKHT
+924 KIHKHI

-948 RTHKVQIN
+948 RTRKVQIN
-956 KVHSDC
+956 RVHNDC
-962 MELFAYFHNKLIE
+962 MELFAYFHNKLVE
-975 ALVKCTKNSLDS
+975 ALVKCTKNSLEL
-987 LKKQVTVMSHL
+987 LKKKVTNMSHL
-998 TRDNNGSRKGSP
+998 IHDNDGLRIKP
-1010 ILIAAFVLQI
+1010 ILLTTFVLQI
-1020 PNIVTVPPLEELQH
+1020 PNIVIIPPIEELQ
-1034 YFGKLVISIVANHK
+1034 YCFGKLVSSVL
-1048 EIVAWGQNYF
+1048 EIYKQVTAWGQRYYNLK
-1058 TTASSNNE
+1058 SENVVSNTQ
-1066 ENNKATYKNYYQVIS
+1066 ENNAIPRKNYCHMIS

-1087 RSVMSLQGA
+1087 RIIMSLQGA
-1096 ILAIKQD
+1096 IFAVKQD
-1103 IAEISNRYLKY
+1103 IDEITNIYLQY
-1114 SHIWDEERDNIV
+1114 SYIWSEDKDNII
-1126 QNFVDSEPI
+1126 QSFVDSEPI
-1135 IQEIKEKFV
+1135 IQEIKEKFM
-1144 EYDDLVDEIENL
+1144 EYDSLVDEIQHL
-1156 PDKHVVGPL
+1156 PKKHVVGPI
-1165 EICMEK
+1165 EISMDK
-1171 LKLAL
+1171 LKLAFL
-1176 LIEARMW
+1176 VEARAW
-1183 KTLLGQML
+1183 KISLGQKL
-1191 STTYKEK
+1191 SATYKEK
-1198 LKRITD
+1198 LKRIIE
-1204 YINDKNKVLARTIKD
+1204 YINEKNKVLARKIKD
-1219 LEDVRIAMKCLGEIR
+1219 LEDVRIAMKCLSEIR
-1234 DDFISLDIELILIE
+1234 NDFISLDIELILIE
-1248 ETYTLMGKFNIPVS
+1248 ETYTLMGKFNILVS
-1262 KEEQDIVDSLR
+1262 KEEQDIVDGLR

-1284 EVQARICEMQEPL
+1284 QVQAKICEMQEPL

-1305 ALFKQAVIEFDND
+1305 AIFKQDVINFDFD
-1318 FELHGPMVEGIPAK
+1318 FELNGPMVEGIPAK
-1332 EASDRLILFQGRFED
+1332 EASDRLIFFHARHDE
-1347 LWSKYE
+1347 LWEKYQ

-1365 LTEYPPLHQRKRE
+1365 ITDYPALHQRKRE

-1395 IDSYYEIPWSDIDI
+1395 IDSYYEIPWAEIDI
-1409 ESIVTEL
+1409 ESIMTEL
-1416 GDFQNRCRRLPKA
+1416 AEFQNRCRRLPKV
-1429 MTDWPA
+1429 MREWPA
-1435 FIELKKKID
+1435 YIDLKKKID
-1444 DFNATCP
+1444 DFNETCP
-1451 LLELMANKAMQDR
+1451 LLEMMANKAMQER

-1471 LCKYNFDVESESF
+1471 LCKYFFDVESEAF

-1508 VKEQD
+1508 VKEQE
-1513 IESKLHQII
+1513 IESKLKQII
-1522 AEWATVDLE
+1522 AEWTIVDLQ
-1531 FAPFKQRGDLL
+1531 FSTFKQRGELL
-1542 LKGIETIEIIARL
+1542 LKGVETLEIISQL
-1555 EDSLMVISSLLA
+1555 EDSLMIISSLLA

-1573 FKKDIQLWQNKLSN
+1573 FKKDIQLWQYKLSN
-1587 TSEILAKWLNVQ
+1587 TSEILAKWMYVQ

-1625 NNIDKAWV
+1625 NNIDKAWI
-1633 KIMYRARERVNAVET
+1633 KIMYRAREKVNAVET
-1648 CTGDETMGQF
+1648 CTGDETMTQF

-1677 ETKRSVFPRFC
+1677 ETKRSIFPRFC

-1708 QNYLDGFFDNIGK
+1708 QKYLDGFFDNIGK
-1721 LDFHEKEYEK
+1721 LEFHEKEYER
-1731 IIAMYSR
+1731 IVAMYSR
-1738 ENEKVVLDKE
+1738 ENEKVLTEKDV
-1748 ILCTGGVEN
+1748 ICTGFVEN
-1757 WLNTLLLVHQSS
+1757 WLNTLLTVHQFS
-1769 VGSVISQG
+1769 VGSAISQG
-1777 MQTLANEE
+1777 LQTLPNED

-1800 LLALQVLWTRDA
+1800 LLALQVLWTHDS
-1812 EIALNTAKRDRGIMK
+1812 EVALNTVRRDRSIMK

-1835 LLNSLIEVTVKDLTK
+1835 LLNSLIEVTVKDLSK

-1865 QRDIFDEL
+1865 QRDIFDDL
-1873 CHLRIRNASD
+1873 CRMRIRNVGD
-1883 FEWLKQSRFYFDS
+1883 FEWLKQCRYYYDA
-1896 ETEDVPIKITD
+1896 ETEDVPIQVTD
-1907 IDFIYQNEFLG
+1907 IDFVYQNEFLG

-2027 ERKVNFLFSDG
+2027 ERKANFLFSDG
-2038 EVYKLNFEFG
+2038 EIYHLNYELG

-2070 FRSVAMMVPDR
+2070 FRSVSMMVPDR

-2086 VKLAACGFKENVLLS
+2086 VKLAACGFKENVLLA

-2176 DMFPGIKLRTQTY
+2176 DMFPGIKLRVQIY
-2189 KDLQKAIANA
+2189 KDLQKALANA
-2199 TVALGIMNHAEWNLK
+2199 TVALGIMNHPEWNLK
-2214 TVQLYETS
+2214 AVQLYETS

-2238 TQCMWAL
+2238 TMCMWAL
-2245 MKALTEMGMPHKEVR
+2245 MKALTEMGIPHKEVR

-2268 AQMFGRLDVATNDWT
+2268 SQMFGRLDVATNDWT

-2288 TIWRRSTHTKKT
+2288 IIWRRSTQTKKT
-2300 DNLWMVLDGPVD
+2300 ENLWMVLDGPVD

-2350 NVDNASPATISRMGM
+2350 NVDNASPATVSRMGM
-2365 VFISASVLKWS
+2365 VFISASVLKWT
-2376 PILEGWFK
+2376 PILQAWFK
-2384 KRPAALVE
+2384 TQPPAQEE
-2392 VLRPLFHKI
+2392 VLNNFFKKI
-2401 YEDAHTF
+2401 YDDAHTF
-2408 VQTKLPVKMKLLEAI
+2408 VQTKLPVKMQLLEAL
-2423 YIRQCIDLLEGLL
+2423 YIRQCIDLLDGLL
-2436 GTSTETPRVL
+2436 GTNKDTTRIL
-2446 PDYHVEKIF
+2446 PEYHIEKIF
-2455 LFSLMWSLGAVLELE
+2455 LFSLMWSLGAILELD
-2470 ERNLLQEFLVTH
+2470 ERNLLQEFLLNH
-2482 PSKCHWPQCNEDETV
+2482 KSKCNWPKCKEDETI
-2497 FEYLVSEDGQW
+2497 FEYLVSDDGQW
-2508 IHWSER
+2508 MHWSEK
-2514 VPEFIYPSDEV
+2514 VPEFIYPPDEV
-2525 LQYHTIL
+2525 LKYYTIL
-2532 VPNIDNTRTLFLID
+2532 VPNIDNTRTSFLID

-2560 QGTAKTVMIK
+2560 QGTAKTVMVK
-2570 GYMSHYDPEEHLHKS
+2570 SYMSHYDPEEHLCKS
-2585 FSFSSAST
+2585 CSFSSAST
-2593 PNMVQRVFE
+2593 PNMVQRIFE

-2620 MSIFI
+2620 MTIFI
-2625 DDINMPYINEWGDQ
+2625 DDINMPAINEWGDQ
-2639 VTNEIVRQLMEYKGF
+2639 ITNEIVRQLMEYKGF

-2664 IIQDIQ
+2664 TIQDIQ

-2711 TIGQGYFCSTRF
+2711 SIGQGYFCSTRF
-2723 EPHIVDFLPKLI
+2723 DESIVNFLPKLI
-2735 PLTRVLWQQTKMK
+2735 PLTRVLWQQTKSK

-2773 RIERAECDSVT
+2773 RIESAECDSRS

-2801 FTSNEDT
+2801 FTNNEDT
-2808 QWFKSTLKRT
+2808 QWFKSTLRKT
-2818 AEKMLGPDFN
+2818 AEKMLVSDFS
-2828 FYVSVETYFVN
+2828 FYMPVETYFVN

-2852 EDFVIEAPK
+2852 EDFVFEAPK
-2861 IYEEIPSYEAVT
+2861 TYEEMPSYEIVI
-2873 AKIKQNM
+2873 AKVRQNM

-2890 SLDLVFFHDA
+2890 RMDLVFFHDA

-2906 ISRILGVPRSNGML
+2906 ISRILGVPRGNAML

-2941 SFFQIVL
+2941 SFYQITL
-2948 SRSYNVGT
+2948 TRTYSVGS
-2956 LMEDLRKVYR
+2956 LLEDLRKVYHT
-2966 GAGTG
+2966 AGVG

-2998 VGEVAN
+2998 VGEIAN
-3004 LFPADELDD
+3004 LFPADELDE
-3013 ILTIITPIMK
+3013 ILTAVTPMMK
-3023 AEDPRR
+3023 SDDPKR
-3029 PPTPDNLYDFFI
+3029 PPTPDNLYDYFLT
-3041 SRARNQLHVI
+3041 RAKDQLHMV
-3051 LCFSPVGEK
+3051 LCFSPVSEK
-3060 FRSRALQFPGLISGC
+3060 FRSRALKFPGLISGC
-3075 TINWFWRWPK
+3075 TINWFWRWPI
-3085 DALYAVS
+3085 DALYEVS
-3092 DHFLMKYKI
+3092 DHFLKKYKI
-3101 ICTPEVKEHL
+3101 ICPAETKQQLIE
-3111 VKVMGDVHDD
+3111 VMGDVHNN
-3121 VNDTCAKYFDR
+3121 VNDVCVQYFDR
-3132 FRRQVHV
+3132 FRREVYV

-3146 YLAGY
+3146 FLSGY
-3151 KVLYKQRLDNIN
+3151 KLLYKERLDNIN
-3163 TMAYRMSSGL
+3163 MLSYRMSSGL
-3173 NKLVDAAAQVD
+3173 SKLVDAAAQVD

-3206 ILVTVNQKKSE
+3206 ILVTVNEKKKE
-3217 AEAVKAQVQVSKDE
+3217 AEMVKAQVQTSKDE
-3231 AEAILKVIAKEKGVA
+3231 AEAILKVIAKEKSVA

-3251 VAEPALLAAEA
+3251 AAEPALLEAEA

-3285 TLIMDCVIILFGRRL
+3285 TLIMDCVLILFGRKL
-3300 EPVKPDYE
+3300 DPVKPDYE
-3308 RQFLTPSWA
+3308 RQFLTPSWS
-3317 EALKVMADTRF
+3317 EALKMMADVRF
-3328 LYNLQHFPKD
+3328 LYHLQNFPKD

-3344 VDLMQPYLNYSL
+3344 IDLMQPYLNYPS

-3369 AGLLQ
+3369 AGLIQ

-3410 MEAEGLL
+3410 MEAESLL
-3417 RAKDEDLK
+3417 KSKDEDLK
-3425 VVQSEFDAVMEE
+3425 VVQREFDGVMEE
-3437 RQKIVDLAEACQ
+3437 RQKIVDLAEICQ

-3466 IRWTEQLA
+3466 IRWTEQIA
-3474 TFKSETD
+3474 AFKSEID
-3481 RLVGDVLVLM
+3481 RLVGDVLILI

-3499 FNQEFRTLLQRN
+3499 FNQEFRSLLQRQ
-3511 WFDFVQARKIP
+3511 WFDFIHARKIP
-3522 ISLVIN
+3522 VSLVIN
-3528 ITATL
+3528 ITASL

-3548 TDDLSIQNGIIVTQ
+3548 TDDLSIQNGIIVTH
-3562 ATRYP
+3562 AIRYP
-3567 LLIDPQLQGKAWI
+3567 LLIDPQLQGKTWI
-3580 KNKEADFQLQPTLLT
+3580 KNKEEEFQLQVTFFS

-3615 EDVAEELDP
+3615 VDVGEELDP
-3624 VLDNLLEKNFIKIGL
+3624 VLDNLLEKNFIKIGT
-3639 SLKVRLGDKEVD
+3639 SLKVKLGDKEVD

-3659 ITTKLPNPSYTPEIF
+3659 ITTKLPNPSYTPEVF
-3674 ARTAMI
+3674 ARAAII
-3680 DFTVTIKGLEDQLLG
+3680 DFTVTVKGLEDQLLG

-3701 KKELETEKTQLIA
+3701 KKELETERTQLIA

-3758 AEINEKLS
+3758 AEINEKLN
-3766 IAKDTELRIDTAR
+3766 IARDTELRIDSAR

-3794 LICDMAMVNCMYQTS
+3794 LICDMSLVNCMYQTS

-3817 DISMERSEKSPVNQ
+3817 DLSMERSEKSPINQ
-3831 RRINFIIEYLTF
+3831 RRINFIIEYLTYEVF
-3843 EIFRYKARG
+3843 KYKARG

-3868 IDLQRES
+3868 IDLQRDAIS
-3875 ITHEEFQ
+3875 YEEFQ

-3889 ALDLNNVAPKPCKW
+3889 ALDLNTVEPKPCKW
-3903 IADVT
+3903 ITDVT

-3915 SALRQFQYIVSQ
+3915 SALRQFQYIPSQ

-3932 KLWKQWFDKSA
+3932 KLWKQWFDKPA
-3943 PEEEVIPDGYNSLD
+3943 PEEEPLPNGYNALD

-3980 IGTSL
+3980 ISTSL
-3985 GEKYAAPVI
+3985 GEKYAEPVI
-3994 TLLDVMHSESR
+3994 TLLDVMLAESR
-4005 PNTPMICF
+4005 PDTPMICF

-4021 PSIEQLAKKMEIICR
+4021 HSIEHLAKKLEIICR

-4051 LNSAKTEGF
+4051 MQSAKTEGH

-4067 HLGLEYMAELVNF
+4067 HLGLEYMQELVNF
-4080 ILDMEEPHPNFRI
+4080 ILEMEDPHPNFRI
-4093 WITTEPHKEFP
+4093 WITTEPHKDFP
-4104 ISLLQMS
+4104 ISLLQTS

-4118 PQGMKF
+4118 PQGI
-4124 AQSRESFVCKFLN
+4124 
-4137 FVTGVRAGLLATYSG
+4137 RAGLLATYSG
-4152 MNQEM
+4152 MHQEM
-4157 LDQCDASQY
+4157 LDQCDALQY

-4217 VKQGISWLTVRYMIG
+4217 IKQGINWHTIRYMIG

-4242 DYDKRLLNTFTKIWF
+4242 DYDKRLLNTFTKLWF
-4257 SDALFS
+4257 SDAIFS
-4263 EEFVFYKGYPVLVYK
+4263 EDFVFYKGYPVLVYK
-4278 QVSEYLKAIDEMN
+4278 QVTEYLKVIDEMN
-4291 PVDPPQVYGLH
+4291 PIDPPQVYGLH
-4302 ANANITYQGNT
+4302 PNANITYQSNT
-4313 TQAVLDTIMSVQPKD
+4313 TQAVLDTIISVQPKE
-4328 AGSGGG
+4328 AGVGVG
-4334 ESREVLVARQA
+4334 ESREVIVARQA
-4345 SDMLNKLPPY
+4345 KEMLKKLPPS
-4355 YDPFEVKDRL
+4355 YDPFEVKERL
-4365 QILGA
+4365 HVLGA
-4370 TAPMNIF
+4370 TAPMTIF

-4385 QIVIKLVNITLKDL
+4385 QVIITLVDATLKDL
-4399 LLAIEGVIIMSE
+4399 LLAIEGVIIMCE

-4424 VPKVWKAKSWE
+4424 VPKSWRAKSWE
-4435 SSSLGFWFTEL
+4435 SSSLGFWYTEL
-4446 LDRNRQF
+4446 LDRNKQF
-4453 STWLFSGRPVKFWM
+4453 STWLHTGRPAKFWM

-4499 NEVLRYTVEEVKT
+4499 NEVLRYTAEEIKT
-4512 APQEGVYVY
+4512 EPQEGVYVY
-4521 GLFLEGAGWDKRNNR
+4521 GLFLEGAGWDRRNNR

-4555 ALYNLPDKDPKLY
+4555 ALYNVPDKDPKLY
-4568 QCPVYKKPQRTYVLL
+4568 QCPVYKKPQRTYVLF
-4583 ITPLWLQTSRPPE
+4583 ITPLWLQTIRPPE

>member
-1 MAHITAYFATRDY
+1 
-14 TKPAIDRRIAE
+14 
-25 LLKRRVAL
+25 
-33 EGLQTETLKERLAKF
+33 
-48 KEQRNAR
+48 
-55 QGLLKAV
+55 
-62 HRQVL
+62 
-67 EVVAFI
+67 
-73 LNVDTDLLEE
+73 
-83 GVIDKDEYINVFDSF
+83 
-98 FQKNGKRAIL
+98 
-108 IHFQPMEPPPLESGR
+108 
-123 WSPQYTHESK
+123 
-133 VTRCCVTDG
+133 
-142 LNEQLSGKCVIIYRL
+142 
-157 RSDIEFESKHLLE
+157 
-170 DTFFAYAEVDPLSQ
+170 
-184 SALGAISELILRLN
+184 
-198 LPAIF
+198 
-203 ANTVWGEL
+203 
-211 SKNEAGEKVKNNFIC
+211 
-226 DFKDFCEFLSMTKID
+226 MTKID
-241 LENIVKFY
+241 LENTIKFY
-249 TDWDV
+249 TDWEA
-254 YNKYLATAEAFKQ
+254 YHKYLELLENNKQ
-267 SRSNLEA
+267 SLTNPEA
-274 IHAIEN
+274 IEAIEN
-280 NVRMWMKCME
+280 NLKLWMKSME
-290 RAVVESQ
+290 RVKFMSVAFYFNPLKNYMYLDIQAIVQSQ

-324 ITEHIQSPVTQKYID
+324 IIEHIKSPFTQKYID
-339 LLTKI
+339 FLKKI
-344 RSKHLKKWRM
+344 KSKHIKKWKL
-354 LENHVRTIQIL
+354 LEKHVQMIQIL
-365 SQDNVKYLY
+365 AQDNVKYLY

-413 TRRMVTAVFVKMTN
+413 SSRMITAVFVKMTN

-437 TEHGKINIWNES
+437 TEDGKINVWNDAKSVMIS
-449 KSDCTKLC
+449 KIKDCIKLC
-457 EQYFDYYNNMCKQVR
+457 EKYYEYYNEMCKEVR
-472 ESSDEKPFEVSEM
+472 ESADEKPFEVSEM

-492 TFKTRIIKIMD
+492 TFKARIIKIMD
-503 VFQTALTYLILYS
+503 VLQTTLTYLILYN
-516 SAIQGIDVFANKFSS
+516 SAIEGIDVFANKFSS
-531 FFQEISAHKYD
+531 FFQEISSKDYD
-542 PLDHRKPFFD
+542 PLNHRKPYFD
-552 SDYDKYKKSVAE
+552 SDYDNYKKNVAE
-564 TEVEL
+564 TEIEL
-569 RNFFYKCVSE
+569 RNFFYKSVSE
-579 TPNIAEAL
+579 TPNITEAL
-587 RVVARFEKLKFRHL
+587 RVVARFQKLKFKHL
-601 RIDRKYLELI
+601 RIDRKYLEL
-611 TLFQKEIEDVRDR
+611 TGLFQKEIEDVRDR

-639 PIAGRILWIRQLYRR
+639 PIAGRILWIRQLFRR
-654 IEDPMEI
+654 IESPMEI
-661 YKKCKRVLA
+661 YKECRRVIS
-670 HDHMQKCIKIYN
+670 HDHMQRCIKIYN

-687 FIHYELIYHK
+687 FIHYEMIYHK
-697 AWYDS
+697 SWYDS

-708 ALASPLIIRHPET
+708 ALASPLIIRHPDT

-738 SEHMARFGLEIPDFI
+738 SEHMARFDLEVPDFI

-758 CKERIFSSYETVKQ
+758 CKDKISSSYETVKQ
-772 LVEENNIVRRT
+772 LVDENNTLRRT
-783 IPILFLNLVKIVL
+783 IPILFLTLIKIVL
-796 VDLEMAFQPC
+796 VNLEIAFQPC
-806 LSVITWTSLNISE
+806 LSVITWTSLNIGE
-819 ACNEIREAVVSMQ
+819 VCDEIRHSLTSVQ
-832 IFIKEIKDMKEAR
+832 IFVKEIKDMKEAR

-850 ESISEAMLLKL
+850 ESISEAVLLQL
-861 DDYPKEPNEL
+861 DGHAKTPTQL
-871 LEDNIAFGLEVTA
+871 LDDNIAYGLTVAA
-884 DLAIKSSAAEKAV
+884 DLEIKSSAAEKAV
-897 TTIINK
+897 TAIINK
-903 FMDFIT
+903 FMDFII
-909 DETVQDVKYNWLDQD
+909 DETVQDVKYNWMDPD
-924 KIYKHT
+924 KIQRHI

-948 RTHKVQIN
+948 RTRKVHIN
-956 KVHSDC
+956 KVHNDC
-962 MELFAYFHNKLIE
+962 MELFAYFHNKLVE
-975 ALVKCTKNSLDS
+975 ALVKCTKNSLEL
-987 LKKQVTVMSHL
+987 LKRKVTNMSHL
-998 TRDNNGSRKGSP
+998 IEDNESNQKSP
-1010 ILIAAFVLQI
+1010 ILLTTFVLQI
-1020 PNIVTVPPLEELQH
+1020 PNIVIVPPIEELQY
-1034 YFGKLVISIVANHK
+1034 YFGKLVISLLENHK
-1048 EIVAWGQNYF
+1048 RITAWGQRY
-1058 TTASSNNE
+1058 TTRDIVDSG
-1066 ENNKATYKNYYQVIS
+1066 KNYYQIIS

-1096 ILAIKQD
+1096 IFAMKQD
-1103 IAEISNRYLKY
+1103 VDEIANIYLQY
-1114 SHIWDEERDNIV
+1114 SYIWSENRDNIV

-1135 IQEIKEKFV
+1135 TQVIKEKFV
-1144 EYDDLVDEIENL
+1144 EYDNLVAEIQNL
-1156 PDKHVVGPL
+1156 PKKHVVGPI
-1165 EICMEK
+1165 EISMDK
-1171 LKLAL
+1171 LKLAFL
-1176 LIEARMW
+1176 VEARAW
-1183 KTLLGQML
+1183 KMSLGQKL
-1191 STTYKEK
+1191 SATYKEK
-1198 LKRITD
+1198 LKRITE
-1204 YINDKNKVLARTIKD
+1204 YINEKNKVLVREIKD
-1219 LEDVRIAMKCLGEIR
+1219 LEDVRIAMKCLSEIR

-1248 ETYTLMGKFNIPVS
+1248 ETYTLMGRFDISIS

-1284 EVQARICEMQEPL
+1284 QVQAKICEMQEPL

-1305 ALFKQAVIEFDND
+1305 AIFKQQVIQFDLD
-1318 FELHGPMVEGIPAK
+1318 FELNGPMVEGIPAK
-1332 EASDRLILFQGRFED
+1332 EASDRLIFFQALLEE
-1347 LWSKYE
+1347 LWEKYE

-1365 LTEYPPLHQRKRE
+1365 ITDYPALHQRKRE

-1395 IDSYYEIPWSDIDI
+1395 IDGYYEIPWSDIDI
-1409 ESIVTEL
+1409 ESIMTEL
-1416 GDFQNRCRRLPKA
+1416 ADFQNRCRRLPKA
-1429 MTDWPA
+1429 MRDWPA
-1435 FIELKKKID
+1435 YIELKKKID
-1444 DFNATCP
+1444 DFNETCP
-1451 LLELMANKAMQDR
+1451 LLEMMANKAMQER

-1471 LCKYNFDVESESF
+1471 LCKYHFDVESETF
-1484 TLANVMQAPLLKY
+1484 TLASVMQAPLLKY

-1513 IESKLHQII
+1513 IESKLNQII
-1522 AEWATVDLE
+1522 AEWATVDLQ
-1531 FAPFKQRGDLL
+1531 FSTFKQRGELL
-1542 LKGIETIEIIARL
+1542 LKGSETIEIISQL
-1555 EDSLMVISSLLA
+1555 EDSLMIISSLLA
-1567 NRYNAP
+1567 NRYNAY

-1587 TSEILAKWLNVQ
+1587 TSEILAKWLTVQ

-1633 KIMYRARERVNAVET
+1633 KIMYRARENVNAVET

-1708 QNYLDGFFDNIGK
+1708 QKYLDGFFDNTAR
-1721 LDFHEKEYEK
+1721 LEFHEKEYER
-1731 IIAMYSR
+1731 IVAMYSR
-1738 ENEKVVLDKE
+1738 EGEKVLMEKDV
-1748 ILCTGGVEN
+1748 ICSGGVEN
-1757 WLNTLLLVHQSS
+1757 WLNTLLAVHQFS

-1777 MQTLANEE
+1777 LQALTYEE
-1785 FDIIQLIDNSILQVG
+1785 FDVIQLIDNSILQVG
-1800 LLALQVLWTRDA
+1800 LLVLQVLWTRNS
-1812 EIALNTAKRDRGIMK
+1812 EIALNTVRRDRTIMK
-1827 RTNQWFLD
+1827 RTNQWFLE
-1835 LLNSLIEVTVKDLTK
+1835 LLNSLIEVTVKDLSK

-1865 QRDIFDEL
+1865 QRDIFDEM
-1873 CHLRIRNASD
+1873 CQMRVRNVND
-1883 FEWLKQSRFYFDS
+1883 FEWLKQCRYYYDT

-1907 IDFIYQNEFLG
+1907 IDFVYQNEFLG

-1990 GLAMSGTWGCFD
+1990 GLAMAGAWGCFD

-2019 AIVLTARK
+2019 AIVLTTRR
-2027 ERKVNFLFSDG
+2027 ERKTSFLFSDG
-2038 EVYKLNFEFG
+2038 EVYKLNYEFG

-2086 VKLAACGFKENVLLS
+2086 VKLAACGFKENLLLA

-2176 DMFPGIKLRTQTY
+2176 DMFPGIKLRVQTY

-2199 TVALGIMNHAEWNLK
+2199 TAALGIMNHAEWNLK
-2214 TVQLYETS
+2214 TIQLYETS

-2238 TQCMWAL
+2238 TMCMWAL

-2268 AQMFGRLDVATNDWT
+2268 SQMFGRLDVATNDWT

-2288 TIWRRSTHTKKT
+2288 TIWRRSTQTKKT
-2300 DNLWMVLDGPVD
+2300 ENLWMVLDGPVD

-2365 VFISASVLKWS
+2365 VFISASVLKWT
-2376 PILEGWFK
+2376 PILQGWFK
-2384 KRPAALVE
+2384 TQPPAQVE
-2392 VLRPLFHKI
+2392 VLNNFFNKI
-2401 YEDAHTF
+2401 YNDAHTF
-2408 VQTKLPVKMKLLEAI
+2408 VQTKLPTTMHLLEAL
-2423 YIRQCIDLLEGLL
+2423 YIRQCIDLLDGLL
-2436 GTSTETPRVL
+2436 GTNKDTAKTL
-2446 PDYHVEKIF
+2446 PEYHIEKIF
-2455 LFSLMWSLGAVLELE
+2455 LFSLMWSLGAVLELD
-2470 ERNLLQEFLVTH
+2470 ERNALQEFLLNH
-2482 PSKCHWPQCNEDETV
+2482 QSKCNWPKCKEDETI
-2497 FEYLVSEDGQW
+2497 FEYLVSDDGQW
-2508 IHWSER
+2508 IHWSEK
-2514 VPEFIYPSDEV
+2514 VPEFIYPPDEV
-2525 LQYHTIL
+2525 LKYYTIL
-2532 VPNIDNTRTLFLID
+2532 VPNIDNARTLFLID
-2546 VIAKQGKAVLLIGE
+2546 IIAKQGKAVLLIGE

-2570 GYMSHYDPEEHLHKS
+2570 SFMSHYDPEEHLFKS

-2620 MSIFI
+2620 MTIFI
-2625 DDINMPYINEWGDQ
+2625 DDINMPEINEWGDQ
-2639 VTNEIVRQLMEYKGF
+2639 ITNEIVRQLMEYKGF

-2711 TIGQGYFCSTRF
+2711 SIGQGYFCNTRF
-2723 EPHIVDFLPKLI
+2723 DENIVSFLPKLI
-2735 PLTRVLWQQTKMK
+2735 PLTRVLWQQTKSK
-2748 MLPTPAKFHYVFNLR
+2748 MLPTPAKFHYIFNLR

-2773 RIERAECDSVT
+2773 RIERAECDSRS

-2801 FTSNEDT
+2801 FTNNEDT
-2808 QWFKSTLKRT
+2808 QWFKSTLRKT
-2818 AEKMLGPDFN
+2818 AEKMLGSDFN
-2828 FYVSVETYFVN
+2828 FYIPVETYFVN

-2852 EDFVIEAPK
+2852 EDFVFEAPK
-2861 IYEEIPSYEAVT
+2861 IYEEIPSYEDVI
-2873 AKIKQNM
+2873 AKVRQNM

-2890 SLDLVFFHDA
+2890 HLDLVFFHDA

-2906 ISRILGVPRSNGML
+2906 ISRILGVPRSNAML

-2941 SFFQIVL
+2941 SFYQITL
-2948 SRSYNVGT
+2948 TRSYSVT
-2956 LMEDLRKVYR
+2956 SLLEDLRKVYSA
-2966 GAGTG
+2966 AGVG
-2971 SKGQTFIFTDNEIKE
+2971 SKGQTFIFTDNDIKE

-3004 LFPADELDD
+3004 LFPADELDE
-3013 ILTIITPIMK
+3013 ILTTVTPMMK
-3023 AEDPRR
+3023 KDDPRR
-3029 PPTPDNLYDFFI
+3029 PPTPDNLYDYFL
-3041 SRARNQLHVI
+3041 SRARDQLHVT

-3060 FRSRALQFPGLISGC
+3060 FRSRALKFPGLISGC
-3075 TINWFWRWPK
+3075 TMNWFWRWPK
-3085 DALYAVS
+3085 DALYEVS
-3092 DHFLMKYKI
+3092 DHFLKKYKVM
-3101 ICTPEVKEHL
+3101 CSAEVKQQLIE
-3111 VKVMGDVHDD
+3111 VMGDIHHD
-3121 VNDTCAKYFDR
+3121 VNDVCMQYFDR
-3132 FRRQVHV
+3132 FRREVYV

-3146 YLAGY
+3146 FLSGY

-3163 TMAYRMSSGL
+3163 ILSYRMSSGL
-3173 NKLVDAAAQVD
+3173 SKLIDAAGQVD

-3189 LEKNQQE
+3189 LEQNQQE

-3206 ILVTVNQKKSE
+3206 ILVTVNEKKSE

-3231 AEAILKVIAKEKGVA
+3231 AETILKVIAKEKAVA

-3251 VAEPALLAAEA
+3251 AAEPALLEAEA

-3285 TLIMDCVIILFGRRL
+3285 TLIMDCVLILFGRRL

-3308 RQFLTPSWA
+3308 RQFLTPSWS

-3328 LYNLQHFPKD
+3328 LYNLQNFPKD

-3344 VDLMQPYLNYSL
+3344 VDLMRPYLNYHL

-3369 AGLLQ
+3369 AGLIQ

-3410 MEAEGLL
+3410 MEAESVL
-3417 RAKDEDLK
+3417 REKDEDLK
-3425 VVQSEFDAVMEE
+3425 VVQQEFDAVMEE
-3437 RQKIVDLAEACQ
+3437 RQKIIDLAEICQ

-3466 IRWTEQLA
+3466 IRWTEQIA
-3474 TFKSETD
+3474 IFKSEID
-3481 RLVGDVLVLM
+3481 RLVGDVLILI

-3499 FNQEFRTLLQRN
+3499 FNQEFRTLLQRQ
-3511 WFDFVQARKIP
+3511 WFDFIQARKIP

-3580 KNKEADFQLQPTLLT
+3580 MKKEEEFQLQATLLT
-3595 HKYFRNHLE
+3595 HKYFRNYLE

-3615 EDVAEELDP
+3615 IDVGEELDP
-3624 VLDNLLEKNFIKIGL
+3624 VLDNLLEKNFIKIGT
-3639 SLKVRLGDKEVD
+3639 SLKVKLGDKEVD

-3674 ARTAMI
+3674 ARTAII

-3701 KKELETEKTQLIA
+3701 RKELENEKTQLIA
-3714 DVTANNRKIKEL
+3714 NVTANNRKIKEL
-3726 EANLLHKLTTVEG
+3726 EANLLQKLTTVEG

-3758 AEINEKLS
+3758 AEINEQLS
-3766 IAKDTELRIDTAR
+3766 IAKDTELRIDLAR

-3794 LICDMAMVNCMYQTS
+3794 LICDMSLVNCMYQTS

-3817 DISMERSEKSPVNQ
+3817 DLSMERSEKSPVNQ
-3831 RRINFIIEYLTF
+3831 RRINFIIEYLTY

-3868 IDLQRES
+3868 IDLQRDVIS
-3875 ITHEEFQ
+3875 HDEFQ

-3889 ALDLNNVAPKPCKW
+3889 ALDLNTVAPKPCKW
-3903 IADVT
+3903 ITDVT

-3915 SALRQFQYIVSQ
+3915 SALRQFQYIPSQ

-3932 KLWKQWFDKSA
+3932 KVWKQWFDKPT

-3980 IGTSL
+3980 ISTSL
-3985 GEKYAAPVI
+3985 GERYAEPVI
-3994 TLLDVMHSESR
+3994 TLLDVMHGESR

-4021 PSIEQLAKKMEIICR
+4021 PSIEHLAKKLEIMCK

-4051 LNSAKTEGF
+4051 IQSASTEGY

-4067 HLGLEYMAELVNF
+4067 HLGLDYMQELVNF
-4080 ILDMEEPHPNFRI
+4080 ILEMEEPHSNFRI
-4093 WITTEPHKEFP
+4093 WITTEPHKDFP

-4118 PQGMKF
+4118 PQG
-4124 AQSRESFVCKFLN
+4124 
-4137 FVTGVRAGLLATYSG
+4137 VRAGLLATYSG
-4152 MNQEM
+4152 MSQEM
-4157 LDQCDASQY
+4157 LDQCDAPQY

-4202 LASCMFINNHLNDFD
+4202 LASCMFINNHLSDFD
-4217 VKQGISWLTVRYMIG
+4217 VKQGISWHTIRYMIG

-4242 DYDKRLLNTFTKIWF
+4242 DYDKRLLNTFAKLWF
-4257 SDALFS
+4257 LDAIFS
-4263 EEFVFYKGYPVLVYK
+4263 EDFVFYKGYPVLVYK
-4278 QVSEYLKAIDEMN
+4278 QVTDYLKVIDEMSSI
-4291 PVDPPQVYGLH
+4291 DPPQVYGLH
-4302 ANANITYQGNT
+4302 LNANITYQGNT
-4313 TQAVLDTIMSVQPKD
+4313 TQAVLDTIISVQPKE
-4328 AGSGGG
+4328 AGVGGG
-4334 ESREVLVARQA
+4334 ESREVIVSRQA
-4345 SDMLNKLPPY
+4345 KEMLKKLPPS
-4355 YDPFEVKDRL
+4355 YDPFEVKQRL
-4365 QILGA
+4365 RILGA
-4370 TAPMNIF
+4370 TAPMTIF

-4385 QIVIKLVNITLKDL
+4385 QVVITLVDVILKDL

-4424 VPKVWKAKSWE
+4424 VPKAWRAKSWE
-4435 SSSLGFWFTEL
+4435 STSLGFWYTEL
-4446 LDRNRQF
+4446 LDRNKQF
-4453 STWLFSGRPVKFWM
+4453 SSWLHTDRPAKFWM

-4499 NEVLRYTVEEVKT
+4499 NEVLRYTAEEIKV
-4512 APQEGVYVY
+4512 APQEGVYIY
-4521 GLFLEGAGWDKRNNR
+4521 GLFLEGAGWDRRNNR

-4555 ALYNLPDKDPKLY
+4555 ALYNIPDKDPKLY

-4583 ITPLWLQTSRPPE
+4583 VTPLWLQTSRPPE

>member
-1 MAHITAYFATRDY
+1 MSHVTAYFAARDY

-33 EGLQTETLKERLAKF
+33 EKIPTESLKERLAKF
-48 KEQRNAR
+48 KDNRNAR
-55 QGLLKAV
+55 QRLLKAT

-67 EVVAFI
+67 EVAAFI
-73 LNVDTDLLEE
+73 LNIDPDILEE
-83 GVIDKDEYINVFDSF
+83 GVIDKDEYISVLDSF
-98 FQKNGKRAIL
+98 FVKDGKHAIL
-108 IHFQPMEPPPLESGR
+108 IHYQPMEPPPFESGR
-123 WSPQYTHESK
+123 WIPQYEQETE
-133 VTRCCVTDG
+133 VIRCCVTDG
-142 LNEQLSGKCVIIYRL
+142 STEQLSGKCVIVYRL
-157 RSDIEFESKHLLE
+157 KSDIDLE
-170 DTFFAYAEVDPLSQ
+170 TKYLPEEVYYAYAEVDPLSQ
-184 SALGAISELILRLN
+184 SALAAISNVILRLN
-198 LPAIF
+198 LPAIIVNK
-203 ANTVWGEL
+203 AWGEL
-211 SKNEAGEKVKNNFIC
+211 SKSEAGDKVINNFIC
-226 DFKDFCEFLSMTKID
+226 DFRDFCEFLSMTKLD
-241 LENIVKFY
+241 LENTIRFY
-249 TDWDV
+249 TDWEV
-254 YNKYLATAEAFKQ
+254 YNKYLASPEDNKK
-267 SRSNLEA
+267 SLNNPEA
-274 IHAIEN
+274 IEAIEN
-280 NVRMWMKCME
+280 NVRLWMKSME
-290 RAVVESQ
+290 RAVVQSQ

-308 NAELSY
+308 NAELTY

-324 ITEHIQSPVTQKYID
+324 IIEHIKSPVTQKYID
-339 LLTKI
+339 FLIKI
-344 RSKHLKKWRM
+344 NSKHIIKKWRL
-354 LENHVRTIQIL
+354 LERHVKMIQIL
-365 SQDNVKYLY
+365 AQDNVKYLY
-374 ALEKFTQPLYRL
+374 ALEKFTRPLYRL
-386 DPTKMGEY
+386 DPTKIGEY

-437 TEHGKINIWNES
+437 TEDGKINIWHEAKSVMIS
-449 KSDCTKLC
+449 KIKDCIKLC
-457 EQYFDYYNNMCKQVR
+457 EQYYEYYIEMCKNVR
-472 ESSDEKPFEVSEM
+472 KSADEKSFEVSEM
-485 YVFGKFN
+485 YVFGKSN
-492 TFKTRIIKIMD
+492 TFKARIIK
-503 VFQTALTYLILYS
+503 VK
-516 SAIQGIDVFANKFSS
+516 GIDVFANKFSS
-531 FFQEISAHKYD
+531 FFQDISSKDYD
-542 PLDHRKPFFD
+542 PLNHRKPYFD
-552 SDYDKYKKSVAE
+552 SDYDNYKKNVAE
-564 TEVEL
+564 TEIEL
-569 RNFFYKCVSE
+569 RNFFYKCVSDA
-579 TPNIAEAL
+579 PNITEAL
-587 RVVARFEKLKFRHL
+587 RIVARFQKLKFKHL

-639 PIAGRILWIRQLYRR
+639 PIAGRILWIRQLFRR
-654 IEDPMEI
+654 IETPMEI
-661 YKKCKRVLA
+661 YKKCRRVIT
-670 HDHMQKCIKIYN
+670 HDHMQRCIRIYN

-687 FIHYELIYHK
+687 FIHYEMIYHK
-697 AWYDS
+697 AWYDC

-708 ALASPLIIRHPET
+708 ALASPLIIRHPDT

-738 SEHMARFGLEIPDFI
+738 SEHMARFDLEVPDFI

-758 CKERIFSSYETVKQ
+758 CKERIFSFYENVKQ
-772 LVEENNIVRRT
+772 LVDENNTLRRT
-783 IPILFLNLVKIVL
+783 IPILFLILIKIVL
-796 VDLEMAFQPC
+796 VNLEIAFQPC
-806 LSVITWTSLNISE
+806 LSVITWTSLNIDE
-819 ACNEIREAVVSMQ
+819 VCKEIKNALTSVQ
-832 IFIKEIKDMKEAR
+832 IFIKDIRDMKEAR
-845 VDEVF
+845 VDEVL
-850 ESISEAMLLKL
+850 ESISEIILVKL
-861 DDYPKEPNEL
+861 DDYAKTPAQL
-871 LEDNIAFGLEVTA
+871 LDDNIAYGLTIAA
-884 DLAIKSSAAEKAV
+884 DLEIKSSAAEKAV

-903 FMDFIT
+903 FMDFII
-909 DETVQDVKYNWLDQD
+909 DETVQDIKYNWMDPD
-924 KIYKHT
+924 KIHKHI

-948 RTHKVQIN
+948 RTRKVQIN
-956 KVHSDC
+956 RVHNDC
-962 MELFAYFHNKLIE
+962 MELFAYFHNKLVE
-975 ALVKCTKNSLDS
+975 ALVKCTKNSLEL
-987 LKKQVTVMSHL
+987 LKKKVTNTSYL
-998 TRDNNGSRKGSP
+998 IQDNDELRMKP
-1010 ILIAAFVLQI
+1010 ILLTTFILQI
-1020 PNIVTVPPLEELQH
+1020 PNIVIVPPIEELQ
-1034 YFGKLVISIVANHK
+1034 YCFGKLVSSVL
-1048 EIVAWGQNYF
+1048 EIYKQVTAWGQRYHNLK
-1058 TTASSNNE
+1058 SENVVSNTQ
-1066 ENNKATYKNYYQVIS
+1066 ENNAIPRKNYYHMIS

-1087 RSVMSLQGA
+1087 RSIMSLQGA
-1096 ILAIKQD
+1096 IFAVKQD
-1103 IAEISNRYLKY
+1103 IDEVAKVLSPFLFPILNIYLQY
-1114 SHIWDEERDNIV
+1114 SYIWSEDKDNII
-1126 QNFVDSEPI
+1126 QSFVDSDPI
-1135 IQEIKEKFV
+1135 TQEIKEKFMEYNSLV
-1144 EYDDLVDEIENL
+1144 EEIENL
-1156 PDKHVVGPL
+1156 PKKQVVGPI
-1165 EICMEK
+1165 EISMDK
-1171 LKLAL
+1171 LKLAFL
-1176 LIEARMW
+1176 VEARVW
-1183 KTLLGQML
+1183 KILLGQKL
-1191 STTYKEK
+1191 SATYKEK
-1198 LKRITD
+1198 LKRITE
-1204 YINDKNKVLARTIKD
+1204 YINEKNKVLARKIKD
-1219 LEDVRIAMKCLGEIR
+1219 LEDVRIAMKCLSEIR

-1248 ETYTLMGKFNIPVS
+1248 ETYTLMGKFTILVS
-1262 KEEQDIVDSLR
+1262 KEEQDIVDGLR

-1284 EVQARICEMQEPL
+1284 QVQAKICEMQEPL

-1305 ALFKQAVIEFDND
+1305 AIFKQDVINFDFD
-1318 FELHGPMVEGIPAK
+1318 FELNGPMVEGIPAK
-1332 EASDRLILFQGRFED
+1332 EASDRLIFFHARLDE
-1347 LWSKYE
+1347 LWEKYQ

-1365 LTEYPPLHQRKRE
+1365 ITDYPALHQRKRE

-1395 IDSYYEIPWSDIDI
+1395 IDSYYEIPWLEIDI
-1409 ESIVTEL
+1409 ESIMTEL
-1416 GDFQNRCRRLPKA
+1416 ADFQNRCRRLPKV
-1429 MTDWPA
+1429 MREWPA
-1435 FIELKKKID
+1435 YIDLKKKID
-1444 DFNATCP
+1444 DFNETCP
-1451 LLELMANKAMQDR
+1451 LLELMANKAMQER

-1471 LCKYNFDVESESF
+1471 LCKYHFDVESEAF

-1508 VKEQD
+1508 VKEQE
-1513 IESKLHQII
+1513 IESKLKQII
-1522 AEWATVDLE
+1522 AEWAIVDLQ
-1531 FAPFKQRGDLL
+1531 FSTFKQRGELL
-1542 LKGIETIEIIARL
+1542 LKGMETLEIISQL
-1555 EDSLMVISSLLA
+1555 EDSLMIISSLLA

-1677 ETKRSVFPRFC
+1677 ETKRSIFPRFC

-1708 QNYLDGFFDNIGK
+1708 QKYLDGFFDNIGK
-1721 LDFHEKEYEK
+1721 LEFHEKEYER
-1731 IIAMYSR
+1731 IVAMYSR
-1738 ENEKVVLDKE
+1738 ENEKVLTEKDV
-1748 ILCTGGVEN
+1748 ICTGLVEN
-1757 WLNTLLLVHQSS
+1757 WLNTLLTVHQFS
-1769 VGSVISQG
+1769 VGSAISQG
-1777 MQTLANEE
+1777 LQTIPNED
-1785 FDIIQLIDNSILQVG
+1785 FDIIQLVDNSILQVG
-1800 LLALQVLWTRDA
+1800 LLALQVLWTHDS
-1812 EIALNTAKRDRGIMK
+1812 EVALNTVRRDRNIMK

-1835 LLNSLIEVTVKDLTK
+1835 LLNSLIEVTVKDLSK
-1850 YARAKYEAL
+1850 YTRAKYEAL

-1865 QRDIFDEL
+1865 QRDIFDDL
-1873 CHLRIRNASD
+1873 CRMRIRNVGD
-1883 FEWLKQSRFYFDS
+1883 FEWLKQCRYYYDA
-1896 ETEDVPIKITD
+1896 ETEDVPIQVTD
-1907 IDFIYQNEFLG
+1907 IDFVYQNEFLG

-2027 ERKVNFLFSDG
+2027 ERKAIFLFREHIPHSDG
-2038 EVYKLNFEFG
+2038 EIYHLNYELG

-2070 FRSVAMMVPDR
+2070 FRSVSMMVPDR

-2086 VKLAACGFKENVLLS
+2086 VKLAACGFKENVLLA

-2176 DMFPGIKLRTQTY
+2176 DMFPGIKLRVQIY
-2189 KDLQKAIANA
+2189 KDLQKALANA
-2199 TVALGIMNHAEWNLK
+2199 TVALGIMNHPEWNLK
-2214 TVQLYETS
+2214 AVQLYETS

-2238 TQCMWAL
+2238 TMCMWAL
-2245 MKALTEMGMPHKEVR
+2245 MKALTEMGIPHKEVR

-2268 AQMFGRLDVATNDWT
+2268 SQMFGRLDVATNDWT

-2288 TIWRRSTHTKKT
+2288 IIWRRSTQTKKT
-2300 DNLWMVLDGPVD
+2300 ENLWMVLDGPVD

-2350 NVDNASPATISRMGM
+2350 NVDNASPATVSRMGM
-2365 VFISASVLKWS
+2365 VFISASVLKWT
-2376 PILEGWFK
+2376 PILQAWFK
-2384 KRPAALVE
+2384 TQPPAQVE
-2392 VLRPLFHKI
+2392 VLNNFFNKI
-2401 YEDAHTF
+2401 YDDAHTF
-2408 VQTKLPVKMKLLEAI
+2408 VQTKLPAKMQLLEAL
-2423 YIRQCIDLLEGLL
+2423 YIRQCIDLLDGLL
-2436 GTSTETPRVL
+2436 GTNKDTTRIL
-2446 PDYHVEKIF
+2446 PEYHIEKIF
-2455 LFSLMWSLGAVLELE
+2455 LFSLMWSLGAVLELD
-2470 ERNLLQEFLVTH
+2470 ERNLLQEFLLNH
-2482 PSKCHWPQCNEDETV
+2482 QSKCNWPKYKEDETI
-2497 FEYLVSEDGQW
+2497 FEYLVSDDGQW
-2508 IHWSER
+2508 MHWSEK
-2514 VPEFIYPSDEV
+2514 VPEFIYPPDEV
-2525 LQYHTIL
+2525 LKYYTIL
-2532 VPNIDNTRTLFLID
+2532 VPNIDNTRTSFLID
-2546 VIAKQGKAVLLIGE
+2546 VIARQGKAVLLIGE
-2560 QGTAKTVMIK
+2560 QGTAKTVMVK
-2570 GYMSHYDPEEHLHKS
+2570 SYMSHYDPEEHLCKS
-2585 FSFSSAST
+2585 CSFSSAST
-2593 PNMVQRVFE
+2593 PNMVQRIFE

-2620 MSIFI
+2620 MTIFI
-2625 DDINMPYINEWGDQ
+2625 DDINMPAINEWGDQ
-2639 VTNEIVRQLMEYKGF
+2639 ITNEIVRQLMEYKGF

-2664 IIQDIQ
+2664 TIQDIQ

-2683 DIPPRL
+2683 DIPSRL

-2697 CTLPSNKSMDTIFR
+2697 CTLPSNRSMDTIFR
-2711 TIGQGYFCSTRF
+2711 SIGQGYFCSTRF
-2723 EPHIVDFLPKLI
+2723 DESIVNFLPKLI
-2735 PLTRVLWQQTKMK
+2735 PLTRVLWQQTKSK

-2773 RIERAECDSVT
+2773 RIESAECDSRS

-2801 FTSNEDT
+2801 FTNNEDT
-2808 QWFKSTLKRT
+2808 QWFKNTLRKT
-2818 AEKMLGPDFN
+2818 AEKMLGSDFS
-2828 FYVSVETYFVN
+2828 FYVPVETYFVN

-2852 EDFVIEAPK
+2852 EDFVFEAPK
-2861 IYEEIPSYEAVT
+2861 IYEEMPSYEVVI
-2873 AKIKQNM
+2873 AKVRQNM

-2890 SLDLVFFHDA
+2890 RMDLVFFHDA

-2906 ISRILGVPRSNGML
+2906 ISRILGVPRSNTML

-2941 SFFQIVL
+2941 SFYQITL
-2948 SRSYNVGT
+2948 TRTYNVGS
-2956 LMEDLRKVYR
+2956 LLEDLRKVYHT
-2966 GAGTG
+2966 AGVG

-2998 VGEVAN
+2998 VGEIAN
-3004 LFPADELDD
+3004 LFPADELDE
-3013 ILTIITPIMK
+3013 ILTTVTPMMK
-3023 AEDPRR
+3023 SDDPKR
-3029 PPTPDNLYDFFI
+3029 PPTPDNLYDYFLT
-3041 SRARNQLHVI
+3041 RARDQLHMV
-3051 LCFSPVGEK
+3051 SEK
-3060 FRSRALQFPGLISGC
+3060 FRSRALKFPGLISGC
-3075 TINWFWRWPK
+3075 TINWFWRWPI
-3085 DALYAVS
+3085 DALYEVS
-3092 DHFLMKYKI
+3092 DHFLKKYKI
-3101 ICTPEVKEHL
+3101 ICPAETKQQLIE
-3111 VKVMGDVHDD
+3111 VMGDVHNN
-3121 VNDTCAKYFDR
+3121 VNDVCVQYFDR
-3132 FRRQVHV
+3132 FRRQVYV

-3146 YLAGY
+3146 FLSGY
-3151 KVLYKQRLDNIN
+3151 KLLYKQRLDNIN
-3163 TMAYRMSSGL
+3163 MLSYRMSSGL
-3173 NKLVDAAAQVD
+3173 SKLIDAAAQVD

-3189 LEKNQQE
+3189 LEKNQEE

-3206 ILVTVNQKKSE
+3206 ILITVNEKKKE
-3217 AEAVKAQVQVSKDE
+3217 AEMVKAQVQVSKDE
-3231 AEAILKVIAKEKGVA
+3231 AEAILKVIAKEKSVA

-3251 VAEPALLAAEA
+3251 AAEPALLEAEA

-3271 IATVRKLGKPPYLI
+3271 IATVRKLSKPPYLI
-3285 TLIMDCVIILFGRRL
+3285 TLIMDCVLILFGRKL
-3300 EPVKPDYE
+3300 DPVKPDYE
-3308 RQFLTPSWA
+3308 RQFLTPSWS
-3317 EALKVMADTRF
+3317 EALKMMADVRF
-3328 LYNLQHFPKD
+3328 LYHLQNFPKD

-3344 VDLMQPYLNYSL
+3344 IDLMQPYLNYPS

-3369 AGLLQ
+3369 AGLIQ
-3374 WTISMVTFYGI
+3374 WTISM
-3385 NKDVLP
+3385 
-3391 LKANLA
+3391 ANLA

-3410 MEAEGLL
+3410 MEAESLL
-3417 RAKDEDLK
+3417 KAKDEDLK
-3425 VVQSEFDAVMEE
+3425 VVQGEFDSVMEE
-3437 RQKIVDLAEACQ
+3437 RQKIVDLAEMYQ

-3466 IRWTEQLA
+3466 IRWTEQIA
-3474 TFKSETD
+3474 AFKSEID
-3481 RLVGDVLVLM
+3481 RLVGDVLILI

-3499 FNQEFRTLLQRN
+3499 FNQEFRSLLQRQ
-3511 WFDFVQARKIP
+3511 WFDFIHARKIP
-3522 ISLVIN
+3522 VSLVIN
-3528 ITATL
+3528 ITASL

-3548 TDDLSIQNGIIVTQ
+3548 TDDLSIQNGIIVTH
-3562 ATRYP
+3562 AIRYP

-3580 KNKEADFQLQPTLLT
+3580 KNKEEEFQLQVTFFS

-3615 EDVAEELDP
+3615 VDVGEELDP
-3624 VLDNLLEKNFIKIGL
+3624 VLDNLLEKNFIKIGT
-3639 SLKVRLGDKEVD
+3639 SLKVKLGDKEVD

-3659 ITTKLPNPSYTPEIF
+3659 ITTKLPNPSYTPEVF
-3674 ARTAMI
+3674 ARAAII
-3680 DFTVTIKGLEDQLLG
+3680 DFTVTVKGLEDQLLG

-3701 KKELETEKTQLIA
+3701 KKELETERTQLIA

-3758 AEINEKLS
+3758 AEINEKLNV
-3766 IAKDTELRIDTAR
+3766 ARDTELRIDSAR

-3794 LICDMAMVNCMYQTS
+3794 LICDMSLVNCMYQTS

-3817 DISMERSEKSPVNQ
+3817 DLSMERSEKSPINQ
-3831 RRINFIIEYLTF
+3831 RRINFIIEYLTY
-3843 EIFRYKARG
+3843 EIFKYKARG

-3868 IDLQRES
+3868 IDLQRDAIS
-3875 ITHEEFQ
+3875 YEEFQ

-3889 ALDLNNVAPKPCKW
+3889 ALDLNTVAPKPCKW
-3903 IADVT
+3903 ITDVT

-3915 SALRQFQYIVSQ
+3915 SALRQFQYIPSQ

-3932 KLWKQWFDKSA
+3932 KLWKQWFDKPA
-3943 PEEEVIPDGYNSLD
+3943 PEEEPIPDGYNALD

-3965 RAWCIDR
+3965 RAWCMDR

-3980 IGTSL
+3980 ISTSL
-3985 GEKYAAPVI
+3985 GEKYAEPVI
-3994 TLLDVMHSESR
+3994 TLLDVMLDESR
-4005 PNTPMICF
+4005 PDTPMICF

-4021 PSIEQLAKKMEIICR
+4021 HSIEHLAKKLEIICR

-4051 LNSAKTEGF
+4051 MQSAKTEGY

-4067 HLGLEYMAELVNF
+4067 HLGLEYMQELVNF
-4080 ILDMEEPHPNFRI
+4080 ISEMEDPHPNFRM
-4093 WITTEPHKEFP
+4093 WITTEPHKDFP

-4118 PQGMKF
+4118 PQGI
-4124 AQSRESFVCKFLN
+4124 
-4137 FVTGVRAGLLATYSG
+4137 RAGLLATYSG
-4152 MNQEM
+4152 MHQEM

-4217 VKQGISWLTVRYMIG
+4217 IKQGINWHTIRYMIG

-4242 DYDKRLLNTFTKIWF
+4242 DYDKRLLNTFAKLWF
-4257 SDALFS
+4257 S
-4263 EEFVFYKGYPVLVYK
+4263 FVFYKGYPVLVYK
-4278 QVSEYLKAIDEMN
+4278 QVTEYLKVIDEMN
-4291 PVDPPQVYGLH
+4291 PIDPPQVYGLH
-4302 ANANITYQGNT
+4302 PNANITYQSNT
-4313 TQAVLDTIMSVQPKD
+4313 TQAVLDTIISVQPKE
-4328 AGSGGG
+4328 AGVGVG
-4334 ESREVLVARQA
+4334 ESREVIVARQA
-4345 SDMLNKLPPY
+4345 KEMLKKLPPS
-4355 YDPFEVKDRL
+4355 YDPFEVKERL
-4365 QILGA
+4365 HVLGA
-4370 TAPMNIF
+4370 TAPMTIF

-4385 QIVIKLVNITLKDL
+4385 QVIITLVDATLKDL
-4399 LLAIEGVIIMSE
+4399 LLAIEGVIIMCE

-4424 VPKVWKAKSWE
+4424 VPKSWRAKSWE
-4435 SSSLGFWFTEL
+4435 SSSLGFWYTEL
-4446 LDRNRQF
+4446 LDRNKQF
-4453 STWLFSGRPVKFWM
+4453 STWLHTGRPAKFWM

-4499 NEVLRYTVEEVKT
+4499 NEVLRYTAEEIKT
-4512 APQEGVYVY
+4512 EPQEGVYVY
-4521 GLFLEGAGWDKRNNR
+4521 GLFLEGAGWDRRNNR

-4555 ALYNLPDKDPKLY
+4555 ALYNVPDKDPKLY
-4568 QCPVYKKPQRTYVLL
+4568 QCPVYKKPQRTYVLF
-4583 ITPLWLQTSRPPE
+4583 ITPLWLQTIRPPE